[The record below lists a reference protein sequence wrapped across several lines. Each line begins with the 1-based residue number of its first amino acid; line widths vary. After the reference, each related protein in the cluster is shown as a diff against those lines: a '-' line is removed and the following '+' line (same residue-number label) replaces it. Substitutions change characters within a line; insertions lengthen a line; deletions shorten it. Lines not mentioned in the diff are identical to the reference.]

1 MTNKKLKLA
10 AMSVALTACVAAQP
24 MAAHAVEGP
33 DPAEDNAA
41 PQAEP
46 VAESSTPAPVAEE
59 GEKQEKV
66 GEQEEFFPP
75 PVNEEAK
82 SEEQA
87 PAFGPG
93 TKTDDIIIDYKPA
106 EKPEEPGESGK
117 DGETDGSEGSG
128 ETDETE
134 NPDGTY
140 VKGDVIDNSKKDE
153 ATGKDGKI
161 GEATKEET
169 PDSSSSTTVV
179 DPDAEV
185 KKGDPVVGKDE
196 DGNTT
201 ITTPTETTGTET
213 TTTTGTGKADSS
225 TTITDTK
232 KGEEINLDDELGK
245 DVRPDWKTDKD
256 AKLGDYTVDK
266 VEPAKDGNS
275 KTLTLKKTSPTEEKE
290 MAAEDIA
297 KLLDVPEGGV
307 EKKEELD
314 EEGNPK
320 TTYTL
325 KKEEIST
332 DENGNTVTRVTYYK
346 ITGNTVETTTET
358 TLVLKVEKGTV
369 DVNNED
375 LTTEIE
381 LPSIT
386 AKNTDETKTDVIEIS
401 SEKLGEMLQDEYYNN
416 VTGEYV
422 YTENVDGKEYTYK
435 VKKMEDS
442 KPLTNAQLAERLGE
456 GFTGDDNGV
465 YYKGE
470 KLTFDQMEAVRKTLS
485 YTVEVTEVTKTPGQ
499 VEGGQE
505 SIESAKE
512 TAKLE
517 AIKAALTDAARNAG
531 INVETDDFKNQL
543 NTIDPTGK
551 GQLNLSY
558 TDADGNVHTVT
569 LRYNGATVSAPQPGT
584 PDSSKDT
591 ETRKDVT
598 DNVITGTAYVTG
610 SNTWTES
617 GSLNGTYVKPG
628 SGELPSLDGWT
639 IASKDPEK
647 GTTTYK
653 KEDTVTSPD
662 GTSTKITR
670 TCTITESSASLSD
683 TEKEEIAWA
692 ELLNQHPEYKNKD
705 ELKAAGYNINIS
717 SMDFSGIKCVEWTI
731 DELSESTKTDA
742 KDLNDKLVIPG
753 GKNWSIDEKARTI
766 TVDGKTYDKVTK
778 TNDGYT
784 CTVED
789 KNGVK
794 TTYTFTKQAG
804 APLTPE
810 EIQTALAGQ
819 YSVSA
824 DSIRLNA
831 DGKTATFTKGNE
843 TITVDYST
851 LSETLTV
858 RKDVHTSSSVTDI
871 IKDNKDLEKAYDEL
885 WKQIQE
891 IQSKLLPGEE
901 LWIGNLEVTDKTEKT
916 DIIKYFTTAISP
928 ENMSKDELIKA
939 LQEQE
944 RIAKNSTYVANK
956 GSDYE
961 ETKKNYYSGEKT
973 DEFKSFSKAPD
984 GSKIE
989 VYWKLTWWGGYYYYT
1004 DANGQEVRVHSNTVH
1019 YEEQRD
1025 DIGHLDLASGSKL
1038 DLLPDKDDKVDQT
1051 DCVLVSKNLKLEWNY
1066 DAGNLVNGKGNQLV
1080 GLDSKISWD
1089 DEGGE
1094 GNGHYEYDRGT
1105 PNNCP
1110 DKSAYYKLTGT
1121 VAYDPIKEN
1130 GSIKLYQGQRG
1141 DYWTPGISAEDQAI
1155 NAYLKATGSSKTAAS
1170 LTKKERDAIVGTYVV
1185 QIGTTGTNSTGE
1197 SGYQVYLKSSELTAY
1212 GYMTRDANTCIN
1224 STYKRQDGTWGY
1236 VGGYDL
1242 MISKLTQVSE
1252 GKVVG
1257 QTESTIKT
1265 ITAPLSIRSSQ
1276 DFANRLLELNKQ
1288 TTTHKTSESATA
1300 YGENT
1305 SGGFDGAYTQN
1316 KSETVTGSGTGK
1328 GHYTT
1333 FTEVLKKLFTGS
1345 GSKEHDEGKVS
1356 YTYRTTDKVDTTPVS
1371 KETVTTTDAHVDYNY
1386 TSIET
1391 RTVTVNGEETV
1402 IVPPVTPP
1410 VDPDTPDGPVEDETP
1425 DEVMTPETPELP
1437 AVQDAAPDEVVL
1449 PAEPELPAVQDATA
1463 LPQTGVNW
1471 MAALGMAFSGMLLT
1485 IAGAF
1490 ASLKYKEKH

>member
-10 AMSVALTACVAAQP
+10 TMSVALTACVAAQP

-33 DPAEDNAA
+33 DSVEDNAA

-46 VAESSTPAPVAEE
+46 APVEGKTAEGEVE
-59 GEKQEKV
+59 GEEEKQE
-66 GEQEEFFPP
+66 EFVP
-75 PVNEEAK
+75 PVNDEAK
-82 SEEQA
+82 KDDQA

-106 EKPEEPGESGK
+106 EKPDETGKSGE
-117 DGETDGSEGSG
+117 DGETDGSDGSG

-169 PDSSSSTTVV
+169 PEGSSSTTVV

-256 AKLGDYTVDK
+256 AKLGGYTVDK

-358 TLVLKVEKGTV
+358 TLKLKVEKGTETKK
-369 DVNNED
+369 DQD
-375 LTTEIE
+375 LSTEAE
-381 LPSIT
+381 LPDSIT
-386 AKNTDETKTDVIEIS
+386 VKNGKSELKVSKDILEKALDNGGTYTDTDKNITYTVTKKEES
-401 SEKLGEMLQDEYYNN
+401 STKLSNE
-416 VTGEYV
+416 
-422 YTENVDGKEYTYK
+422 
-435 VKKMEDS
+435 
-442 KPLTNAQLAERLGE
+442 QLAKRLGD
-456 GFTGDDNGV
+456 GFTYNAADDSIS
-465 YYKGE
+465 YKGE
-470 KLTFDQMEAVRKTLS
+470 KLTISQNDVYRKLLS
-485 YTVEVTEVTKTPGQ
+485 YDVTVTETIKNEGQ
-499 VEGGQE
+499 VEGGQA
-505 SIESAKE
+505 SIDKANND
-512 TAKLE
+512 AKLE

-569 LRYNGATVSAPQPGT
+569 LRYDGATVSAPQPG
-584 PDSSKDT
+584 SSDPRKDT

-598 DNVITGTAYVTG
+598 DNTVTGTAYVTG

-647 GTTTYK
+647 GATTYK
-653 KEDTVTSPD
+653 KEETVTSPD

-717 SMDFSGIKCVEWTI
+717 SMDFSGIKRVEWTI
-731 DELSESTKTDA
+731 AELSESTKTDA

-753 GKNWSIDEKARTI
+753 GKNWSIDENAGTI
-766 TVDGKTYDKVTK
+766 TVDGNIYRNVTK
-778 TNDGYT
+778 TDDGYT

-858 RKDVHTSSSVTDI
+858 RKDVHISSSVTDI

-901 LWIGNLEVTDKTEKT
+901 LWIGKTKIDSTTKKE
-916 DIIKYFTTAISP
+916 DIIKYFTKAISP

-989 VYWKLTWWGGYYYYT
+989 VYWKSTWLWYGYYYYT
-1004 DANGQEVRVHSNTVH
+1004 DANGQEVRVDNNTVH

-1038 DLLPDKDDKVDQT
+1038 DLLPDKDGKVDQT

-1066 DAGNLVNGKGNQLV
+1066 DAGNLVNGKGNQPV

-1094 GNGHYEYDRGT
+1094 GSGHYEYDRGN

-1130 GSIKLYQGQRG
+1130 GSIKLYQGG
-1141 DYWTPGISAEDQAI
+1141 YDGWHWVSAEDQAI
-1155 NAYLKATGSSKTAAS
+1155 NAYLEATGSSKTAAS

-1185 QIGTTGTNSTGE
+1185 KIGTTDTNSTGE
-1197 SGYQVYLKSSELTAY
+1197 SGYQVYLKTSELTAY

-1224 STYKRQDGTWGY
+1224 STYKRQTNSWDY

-1242 MISKLTQVSE
+1242 MISKLTQVRG

-1276 DFANRLLELNKQ
+1276 DFAKRLLELNKQ
-1288 TTTHKTSESATA
+1288 TTTTHKTGEGATA

-1305 SGGFDGAYTQN
+1305 SGDFDGTYTQD

-1333 FTEVLKKLFTGS
+1333 FTEVLKKIFSGS
-1345 GSKEHDEGKVS
+1345 GSKEHDEGSVS
-1356 YTYRTTDKVDTTPVS
+1356 YTHRTTDKVNTTPVS
-1371 KETVTTTDAHVDYNY
+1371 KETVTTTDAHVGYNY

-1410 VDPDTPDGPVEDETP
+1410 VTPPETPVEDETP
-1425 DEVMTPETPELP
+1425 NEVVTPETPELP
-1437 AVQDAAPDEVVL
+1437 PVQDATPDAPVL
-1449 PAEPELPAVQDATA
+1449 PSDAVLPAVQDA

>member
-33 DPAEDNAA
+33 DSVEDNAA

-46 VAESSTPAPVAEE
+46 APVEGETAEGEVE
-59 GEKQEKV
+59 GEEEKQE
-66 GEQEEFFPP
+66 EFVP

-93 TKTDDIIIDYKPA
+93 TKTDDITIDYKPA

-153 ATGKDGKI
+153 ATGEDGKI

-245 DVRPDWKTDKD
+245 DVRPGWGTDKD
-256 AKLGDYTVDK
+256 DKLGGYTVDK
-266 VEPAKDGNS
+266 VEPAEDGNS
-275 KTLTLKKTSPTEEKE
+275 KELTLKKTSPTEEKE

-307 EKKEELD
+307 EKKTD
-314 EEGNPK
+314 DEGN

-325 KKEEIST
+325 KKEETST
-332 DENGNTVTRVTYYK
+332 DENGNTVTRTTYYE
-346 ITGNTVETTTET
+346 ITGNSVKTRTET

-369 DVNNED
+369 DVDDKD
-375 LTTEIE
+375 LTTKVE

-401 SEKLGEMLQDEYYNN
+401 SEKLGEMLKDEYYNN

-435 VKKMEDS
+435 VKKTENT
-442 KPLTNAQLAERLGE
+442 KPLTNAQLSERLGE
-456 GFTGDDNGV
+456 GFTADDNGV

-470 KLTFDQMEAVRKTLS
+470 KLNLDQMEAVRKTLS

-505 SIESAKE
+505 SIKSAEE

-517 AIKAALTDAARNAG
+517 AIKAALTDAAKKTG
-531 INVETDDFKNQL
+531 INVDSEDFKNQL

-569 LRYNGATVSAPQPGT
+569 LRYDGATVSAPQPGSSD
-584 PDSSKDT
+584 PSKDT

-653 KEDTVTSPD
+653 KEETVTSPD

-683 TEKEEIAWA
+683 AEKEEIAWK
-692 ELLNQHPEYKNKD
+692 ELQNKTGKD
-705 ELKAAGYNINIS
+705 KATLLQEGYSIDIG
-717 SMDFSGIKCVEWTI
+717 SMDFSGIKRVEWTI
-731 DELSESTKTDA
+731 GTLSESTKTDT

-753 GKNWSIDEKARTI
+753 GKNWSIDENAGTI
-766 TVDGKTYDKVTK
+766 TVDGNIYRNVTK
-778 TNDGYT
+778 TDDGYT

-831 DGKTATFTKGNE
+831 DGKTATFTKGDE

-989 VYWKLTWWGGYYYYT
+989 VYWKSTWWGGYYYYT

-1066 DAGNLVNGKGNQLV
+1066 DAGNLVNGKGNQPV

-1094 GNGHYEYDRGT
+1094 GDGHYEYDRGN

-1130 GSIKLYQGQRG
+1130 GSIKLYQGG
-1141 DYWTPGISAEDQAI
+1141 YDGWHWVSAEDQAI

-1170 LTKKERDAIVGTYVV
+1170 LTKKERNAIVGTYVV
-1185 QIGTTGTNSTGE
+1185 KIGTTGTNSTGE
-1197 SGYQVYLKSSELTAY
+1197 SGYQVYLKTSELTAY

-1305 SGGFDGAYTQN
+1305 SGGFNGAYTQD

-1356 YTYRTTDKVDTTPVS
+1356 YTYRTTDKVNTTPVS

-1391 RTVTVNGEETV
+1391 RKVTVSGEETV

-1425 DEVMTPETPELP
+1425 DEVVTPETPELP
-1437 AVQDAAPDEVVL
+1437 PVQDATPDDAAPETPVL
-1449 PAEPELPAVQDATA
+1449 PSDAVLPAVQDA

>member
-33 DPAEDNAA
+33 DSVEDNAA

-46 VAESSTPAPVAEE
+46 APVEGKTAEGEVE
-59 GEKQEKV
+59 GEEEKQE
-66 GEQEEFFPP
+66 EFVP
-75 PVNEEAK
+75 PVNDEAK
-82 SEEQA
+82 KDDQA

-93 TKTDDIIIDYKPA
+93 TETDDIIIDYKPA
-106 EKPEEPGESGK
+106 EKPDEPGKSGE
-117 DGETDGSEGSG
+117 DGEAAGSEGSG

-232 KGEEINLDDELGK
+232 KGEEIDLNKELGE
-245 DVRPDWKTDKD
+245 VRPDWKTDKD
-256 AKLGDYTVDK
+256 ATLGDYTVK
-266 VEPAKDGNS
+266 EVEPSEDGNS

-297 KLLDVPEGGV
+297 KLLDVPEDGV
-307 EKKEELD
+307 EKKTDD
-314 EEGNPK
+314 EGK

-325 KKEEIST
+325 KKEETST
-332 DENGNTVTRVTYYK
+332 DENGNTVTRVTYYE
-346 ITGNTVETTTET
+346 ITGNSVKTRTET
-358 TLVLKVEKGTV
+358 TLKLKVEKGTV
-369 DVNNED
+369 DVDNED
-375 LTTEIE
+375 LTTEIK

-401 SEKLGEMLQDEYYNN
+401 SEKLGEMLKDKYYNN
-416 VTGEYV
+416 DTGEYV
-422 YTENVDGKEYTYK
+422 YTETDANGKEYTYK
-435 VKKMEDS
+435 VKKTEDT
-442 KPLTNAQLAERLGE
+442 KQLTNEQLANRLGE
-456 GFTGDDNGV
+456 GFTSDADGV
-465 YYKGE
+465 YYNGE
-470 KLTFDQMEAVRKTLS
+470 KLTFDQMDAVRKTLS

-569 LRYNGATVSAPQPGT
+569 LRYDGATVSAPQPGSSD
-584 PDSSKDT
+584 PSKDT

-598 DNVITGTAYVTG
+598 DNVITGTAYVNG

-617 GSLNGTYVKPG
+617 GSLNGTYVKPD

-639 IASKDPEK
+639 VDSKDPEK
-647 GTTTYK
+647 GTTIYK

-662 GTSTKITR
+662 GTITKITR
-670 TCTITESSASLSD
+670 TCTITESSAPLSD
-683 TEKEEIAWA
+683 TEKEEIAWKA
-692 ELLNQHPEYKNKD
+692 LQNKTGKD
-705 ELKAAGYNINIS
+705 KATLIQEGYSIDIG
-717 SMDFSGIKCVEWTI
+717 SMDFSGIKRVEWTI
-731 DELSESTKTDA
+731 DELSESTKKDA
-742 KDLNDKLVIPG
+742 KDLHDKLVIPG
-753 GKNWSIDEKARTI
+753 GKNWSIDEKAGTI

-778 TNDGYT
+778 TNAGYT

-810 EIQTALAGQ
+810 EIQTALAVQ

-831 DGKTATFTKGNE
+831 DGKTATFTKGDE

-858 RKDVHTSSSVTDI
+858 RKDVHTSSSVTNI
-871 IKDNKDLEKAYDEL
+871 IKDNKDLEEAYDAL

-891 IQSKLLPGEE
+891 IQSKLQPGEE
-901 LWIGNLEVTDKTEKT
+901 LWIGKTKIDSTTQKE
-916 DIIKYFTTAISP
+916 DIIKYFTKAISP

-944 RIAKNSTYVANK
+944 RIAKSSTYVANK

-973 DEFKSFSKAPD
+973 DEFKHFSKAPD

-989 VYWKLTWWGGYYYYT
+989 VYWKSTWLWYGYYYYT
-1004 DANGQEVRVHSNTVH
+1004 DANGQEVRVDNNTVH
-1019 YEEQRD
+1019 SEEQRD

-1038 DLLPDKDDKVDQT
+1038 DLLPNEDGKVDQT
-1051 DCVLVSKNLKLEWNY
+1051 DCVLVSKGLKLEWNY
-1066 DAGNLVNGKGNQLV
+1066 DAGNLVNGKGNQPV

-1089 DEGGE
+1089 DEGGK
-1094 GNGHYEYDRGT
+1094 GDGHYEYDRGNS
-1105 PNNCP
+1105 NNCP

-1141 DYWTPGISAEDQAI
+1141 DYWTPGISAEDEAI
-1155 NAYLKATGSSKTAAS
+1155 NAYLKATGSNKTAAS

-1242 MISKLTQVSE
+1242 MISELTQVSE

-1276 DFANRLLELNKQ
+1276 DFAKRLLELNKQ
-1288 TTTHKTSESATA
+1288 TTTTHKTGEGATA

-1305 SGGFDGAYTQN
+1305 SGDFDGTYTQK
-1316 KSETVTGSGTGK
+1316 KSETVEGSGTGK

-1333 FTEVLKKLFTGS
+1333 FTEVLKKIFSGS
-1345 GSKEHDEGKVS
+1345 GSKEHDEGSVS
-1356 YTYRTTDKVDTTPVS
+1356 YTHRTTDKVNTTPVS
-1371 KETVTTTDAHVDYNY
+1371 KETVTTTDAHVGYNY

-1410 VDPDTPDGPVEDETP
+1410 VTPPETPVEDETP
-1425 DEVMTPETPELP
+1425 NEVVTPETPELP
-1437 AVQDAAPDEVVL
+1437 PVQDATPDAPVL
-1449 PAEPELPAVQDATA
+1449 PSDAVLPAVQDA

>member
-1 MTNKKLKLA
+1 M
-10 AMSVALTACVAAQP
+10 
-24 MAAHAVEGP
+24 
-33 DPAEDNAA
+33 
-41 PQAEP
+41 
-46 VAESSTPAPVAEE
+46 
-59 GEKQEKV
+59 
-66 GEQEEFFPP
+66 
-75 PVNEEAK
+75 NEEAK

-93 TKTDDIIIDYKPA
+93 IKTDDITIDYKPA
-106 EKPEEPGESGK
+106 AKPEEPGE
-117 DGETDGSEGSG
+117 
-128 ETDETE
+128 TDEPET
-134 NPDGTY
+134 PGDTHL
-140 VKGDVIDNSKKDE
+140 KGDVIDNSKKDE
-153 ATGKDGKI
+153 ATGEDGKI

-201 ITTPTETTGTET
+201 ITTPTETTGTQT

-266 VEPAKDGNS
+266 VENSKDGNS
-275 KTLTLKKTSPTEEKE
+275 KELTLKKTSPTEEKE

-297 KLLDVPEGGV
+297 KLLDVPEDGL
-307 EKKEELD
+307 EKKTD
-314 EEGNPK
+314 DEGN

-325 KKEEIST
+325 KKEETST
-332 DENGNTVTRVTYYK
+332 DENGNTVTRTTYYE
-346 ITGNTVETTTET
+346 ITGNTVKTTTET
-358 TLVLKVEKGTV
+358 TLKLKVEKGTETKK
-369 DVNNED
+369 DQD
-375 LTTEIE
+375 LSTEAE
-381 LPSIT
+381 LPDSIT
-386 AKNTDETKTDVIEIS
+386 VKNGKSELKVSKDILEKALDNGGTYTDTDKNITYTVTKKEES
-401 SEKLGEMLQDEYYNN
+401 STKLSNE
-416 VTGEYV
+416 
-422 YTENVDGKEYTYK
+422 
-435 VKKMEDS
+435 
-442 KPLTNAQLAERLGE
+442 QLAKRLGD
-456 GFTGDDNGV
+456 GFTSNAADDSIS
-465 YYKGE
+465 YKGE
-470 KLTFDQMEAVRKTLS
+470 KLTISQNDVYRKLLS
-485 YTVEVTEVTKTPGQ
+485 YDVTVTETIKNEGQ
-499 VEGGQE
+499 VEGGQA
-505 SIESAKE
+505 SIDKANND
-512 TAKLE
+512 AKLE
-517 AIKAALTDAARNAG
+517 AIKAALTDAAKKTG
-531 INVETDDFKNQL
+531 INVDSEDFKNQL

-569 LRYNGATVSAPQPGT
+569 LRYDGATVSAPQPGSSD
-584 PDSSKDT
+584 PSKDT
-591 ETRKDVT
+591 ETREDIKDYTV
-598 DNVITGTAYVTG
+598 TGTAYVTG

-628 SGELPSLDGWT
+628 SGELPSLEGWT
-639 IASKDPEK
+639 FDGIDTEK

-653 KEDTVTSPD
+653 KEETVTSPD

-683 TEKEEIAWA
+683 AEKEEIAWK
-692 ELLNQHPEYKNKD
+692 ELQNKTGKD
-705 ELKAAGYNINIS
+705 KATLLQEGYSIDIG
-717 SMDFSGIKCVEWTI
+717 SMDFSGIKRVEWTI
-731 DELSESTKTDA
+731 DTLSESTKTDT

-753 GKNWSIDEKARTI
+753 GKNWSIDENAGTI
-766 TVDGKTYDKVTK
+766 TVDGNIYRNVTK
-778 TNDGYT
+778 TDDGYT

-794 TTYTFTKQAG
+794 TTYTFTKKAG

-831 DGKTATFTKGNE
+831 DGKTATFTKGDE

-858 RKDVHTSSSVTDI
+858 RKDVHTSSSVTGI
-871 IKDNKDLEKAYDEL
+871 IKDDKDLEKAYDEL

-891 IQSKLLPGEE
+891 IQSKLQPGEE
-901 LWIGNLEVTDKTEKT
+901 LRIGETKIDSTTKKE
-916 DIIKYFTTAISP
+916 DIIKYFTKAISP
-928 ENMSKDELIKA
+928 DNMSKDELIKA

-973 DEFKSFSKAPD
+973 GEFKYFSKAPD

-989 VYWKLTWWGGYYYYT
+989 VYWKSTWGWNGYYYYT
-1004 DANGQEVRVHSNTVH
+1004 DANGHEVRVDSNTVH
-1019 YEEQRD
+1019 SEEQRD

-1038 DLLPDKDDKVDQT
+1038 DLLPDKDGKVDQT

-1066 DAGNLVNGKGNQLV
+1066 DAGNLVNGKDNQTV

-1094 GNGHYEYDRGT
+1094 GSGHYEYDRGNR
-1105 PNNCP
+1105 NNNP

-1130 GSIKLYQGQRG
+1130 GSIKLYQGG
-1141 DYWTPGISAEDQAI
+1141 YDGWHWVSAEDQAI

-1170 LTKKERDAIVGTYVV
+1170 LTKKERNAIVGTYVV
-1185 QIGTTGTNSTGE
+1185 KIGTTDTNSTGE
-1197 SGYQVYLKSSELTAY
+1197 SGYQVYLKTSELTAY

-1224 STYKRQDGTWGY
+1224 STYKRQTNSWDY

-1242 MISKLTQVSE
+1242 MISKLTQVRE

-1276 DFANRLLELNKQ
+1276 DFAKRLLELNKQ
-1288 TTTHKTSESATA
+1288 TTTTHKTGEGATA

-1305 SGGFDGAYTQN
+1305 SGGFDGTYTQK
-1316 KSETVTGSGTGK
+1316 KSETVEGSGTGK

-1333 FTEVLKKLFTGS
+1333 FTEVLKKIFSGS
-1345 GSKEHDEGKVS
+1345 GSKEHDEGSVS
-1356 YTYRTTDKVDTTPVS
+1356 YTHRTTDKVNTTPVS

-1391 RTVTVNGEETV
+1391 RKVTVSGEETV
-1402 IVPPVTPP
+1402 IVPP

-1425 DEVMTPETPELP
+1425 DEVVTPETPELP
-1437 AVQDAAPDEVVL
+1437 PVQDATPDAPVL
-1449 PAEPELPAVQDATA
+1449 PSDAVLPAVQDATA

-1471 MAALGMAFSGMLLT
+1471 MAALGMAFSGMLLMVV
-1485 IAGAF
+1485 GAF
-1490 ASLKYKEKH
+1490 TSLKYKEKH

>member
-1 MTNKKLKLA
+1 M
-10 AMSVALTACVAAQP
+10 
-24 MAAHAVEGP
+24 
-33 DPAEDNAA
+33 
-41 PQAEP
+41 
-46 VAESSTPAPVAEE
+46 
-59 GEKQEKV
+59 
-66 GEQEEFFPP
+66 
-75 PVNEEAK
+75 NEEAK

-201 ITTPTETTGTET
+201 ITTPTETTGTQT

-256 AKLGDYTVDK
+256 AKLGGYTVDK

-275 KTLTLKKTSPTEEKE
+275 KTLTLKKTSEPETKE
-290 MAAEDIA
+290 MSAEDVA

-307 EKKEELD
+307 EKKTD
-314 EEGNPK
+314 DEGN

-325 KKEEIST
+325 KKEETST
-332 DENGNTVTRVTYYK
+332 DENGNTVTRTTYYE
-346 ITGNTVETTTET
+346 ITGNSVKTRTET

-369 DVNNED
+369 DVDDKD
-375 LTTEIE
+375 LTTKVE

-401 SEKLGEMLQDEYYNN
+401 SEKLGEMLKDEYYNN
-416 VTGEYV
+416 DTGEYV
-422 YTENVDGKEYTYK
+422 YTETDANGKEYTYK
-435 VKKMEDS
+435 VKKTEDT
-442 KPLTNAQLAERLGE
+442 KQLTNKQLADRLGE
-456 GFTGDDNGV
+456 GFTADDNGV

-470 KLTFDQMEAVRKTLS
+470 KLNLDQMEAVRKTLS
-485 YTVEVTEVTKTPGQ
+485 YTVAVTEVTKNEGQ

-505 SIESAKE
+505 SIKSAEE

-569 LRYNGATVSAPQPGT
+569 LRYDGATVSAPQPGSSD
-584 PDSSKDT
+584 PSKDT

-639 IASKDPEK
+639 FDGIDTEK

-653 KEDTVTSPD
+653 KEETVTSPD

-683 TEKEEIAWA
+683 AEKADIAWA
-692 ELLNQHPEYKNKD
+692 ELLKQHPEYKNED
-705 ELKAAGYNINIS
+705 ELKAAGYNIDIG
-717 SMDFSGIKCVEWTI
+717 SMDFSGIKRVEWTI
-731 DELSESTKTDA
+731 GTLSESTKTDT

-753 GKNWSIDEKARTI
+753 GKNWSIDENAGTI
-766 TVDGKTYDKVTK
+766 TVDGNIYRNVTK
-778 TNDGYT
+778 TDDGYT

-901 LWIGNLEVTDKTEKT
+901 LWIGKTKIDSTTKKE
-916 DIIKYFTTAISP
+916 DIIKYFTKAISP

-989 VYWKLTWWGGYYYYT
+989 VYWKSTWLWYGYYYYT
-1004 DANGQEVRVHSNTVH
+1004 DANGQEVRVDNNTVH

-1038 DLLPDKDDKVDQT
+1038 DLLPDEDGKVDQT

-1066 DAGNLVNGKGNQLV
+1066 DAGNLVNGKGNQPV

-1094 GNGHYEYDRGT
+1094 GSGHYEYDRGN

-1141 DYWTPGISAEDQAI
+1141 DYWTPGISAEDEAI
-1155 NAYLKATGSSKTAAS
+1155 NAYLKATGSNKTAAS

-1242 MISKLTQVSE
+1242 MISKLTQVRE

-1276 DFANRLLELNKQ
+1276 DFAKRLLELNKQ
-1288 TTTHKTSESATA
+1288 TTTTHKTGEGATA

-1305 SGGFDGAYTQN
+1305 SGDFDGTYTQK
-1316 KSETVTGSGTGK
+1316 KSETVEGSGTGK

-1333 FTEVLKKLFTGS
+1333 FTEVLKKIFSGS
-1345 GSKEHDEGKVS
+1345 GSKEHDEGSVS
-1356 YTYRTTDKVDTTPVS
+1356 YTHRTTDKVNTTPVS
-1371 KETVTTTDAHVDYNY
+1371 KETVTTTDAHVGYNY

-1410 VDPDTPDGPVEDETP
+1410 ETPVEDETP
-1425 DEVMTPETPELP
+1425 NEVVTPETPELP
-1437 AVQDAAPDEVVL
+1437 PVQDATPDAPVL
-1449 PAEPELPAVQDATA
+1449 PSDAVLPAVQDA

>member
-1 MTNKKLKLA
+1 MT
-10 AMSVALTACVAAQP
+10 SP
-24 MAAHAVEGP
+24 
-33 DPAEDNAA
+33 
-41 PQAEP
+41 
-46 VAESSTPAPVAEE
+46 
-59 GEKQEKV
+59 
-66 GEQEEFFPP
+66 
-75 PVNEEAK
+75 
-82 SEEQA
+82 
-87 PAFGPG
+87 
-93 TKTDDIIIDYKPA
+93 IDYKPA
-106 EKPEEPGESGK
+106 EKPEAP
-117 DGETDGSEGSG
+117 G

-185 KKGDPVVGKDE
+185 KKGESVVGKDE

-201 ITTPTETTGTET
+201 ITTPTETTGTQT
-213 TTTTGTGKADSS
+213 TTTTGTGKADSE
-225 TTITDTK
+225 TTITDTE
-232 KGEEINLDDELGK
+232 KGDKIDLNKELKNK
-245 DVRPDWKTDKD
+245 DGEVDKPTWETKTDD
-256 AKLGDYTVDK
+256 KLGDYTVK
-266 VEPAKDGNS
+266 EVEDTKGDPNS
-275 KTLTLKKTSPTEEKE
+275 KTLTLKKTSEPETKK
-290 MAAEDIA
+290 MSAEDVA

-307 EKKEELD
+307 EKKTD
-314 EEGNPK
+314 DEGN

-325 KKEEIST
+325 KKEETST

-358 TLVLKVEKGTV
+358 TLKLKVEKGTETKK
-369 DVNNED
+369 DQD
-375 LTTEIE
+375 LSTEAE
-381 LPSIT
+381 LPDSIT
-386 AKNTDETKTDVIEIS
+386 VKNGKSELKVSKDILEKALDNGGTYTDTDKNITYTVTKKEES
-401 SEKLGEMLQDEYYNN
+401 STKLSNE
-416 VTGEYV
+416 
-422 YTENVDGKEYTYK
+422 
-435 VKKMEDS
+435 
-442 KPLTNAQLAERLGE
+442 QLAKRLGD
-456 GFTGDDNGV
+456 GFTYNAADDSIS
-465 YYKGE
+465 YKGE
-470 KLTFDQMEAVRKTLS
+470 KLTISQNDVYRKLLS
-485 YTVEVTEVTKTPGQ
+485 YDVTVTETIKNEGQ
-499 VEGGQE
+499 VEGGQA
-505 SIESAKE
+505 SIDKANND
-512 TAKLE
+512 AKLE
-517 AIKAALTDAARNAG
+517 AIKAALTDAAKKTG
-531 INVETDDFKNQL
+531 INVDSEDFKNQL

-569 LRYNGATVSAPQPGT
+569 LCYDGATVSAPEP
-584 PDSSKDT
+584 SSSDPSKNT
-591 ETRKDVT
+591 ETREDIKDYTV
-598 DNVITGTAYVTG
+598 TGTAYVTG

-653 KEDTVTSPD
+653 KEETVTSPD

-683 TEKEEIAWA
+683 AEKADIAWA
-692 ELLNQHPEYKNKD
+692 ELLKQHPEYKNED
-705 ELKAAGYNINIS
+705 ELKAAGYNIDIG
-717 SMDFSGIKCVEWTI
+717 SMDFSGIKRVEWTI
-731 DELSESTKTDA
+731 GTLSESTKTDT

-819 YSVSA
+819 YSVPA

-871 IKDNKDLEKAYDEL
+871 IKDDKDLEKAYDEL

-891 IQSKLLPGEE
+891 IQSKLQPGEE

-944 RIAKNSTYVANK
+944 RIAKNSTYVANA
-956 GSDYE
+956 GSKYE
-961 ETKKNYYSGEKT
+961 ETKKNYYSGET
-973 DEFKSFSKAPD
+973 ESKYYYQPWG

-989 VYWKLTWWGGYYYYT
+989 VTPAGQPGWYYYT
-1004 DANGQEVRVHSNTVH
+1004 NDKGEKEYVPWWDVERQDTRN
-1019 YEEQRD
+1019 

-1038 DLLPDKDDKVDQT
+1038 DLLPDKDGKVDQT
-1051 DCVLVSKNLKLEWNY
+1051 DCVLVSKDLKLEWNY
-1066 DAGNLVNGKGNQLV
+1066 DAGNLVNGKGNQTV

-1089 DEGGE
+1089 DEGGK
-1094 GNGHYEYDRGT
+1094 GNGHYEYDRGD
-1105 PNNCP
+1105 PNNNP

-1121 VAYDPIKEN
+1121 VAYDPIKDKD

-1155 NAYLKATGSSKTAAS
+1155 NAYLEATGSNKTAKDLS
-1170 LTKKERDAIVGTYVV
+1170 PKERNAIVGTYVV
-1185 QIGTTGTNSTGE
+1185 KIGTTDTNSTGE
-1197 SGYQVYLKSSELTAY
+1197 SGYQVYLKTSELTAY

-1305 SGGFDGAYTQN
+1305 SGGFNGAYTQD

-1356 YTYRTTDKVDTTPVS
+1356 YTYRTTDKVNTTPVS

-1391 RTVTVNGEETV
+1391 RKVTVSGEETV

-1425 DEVMTPETPELP
+1425 DEVVTPETPELP
-1437 AVQDAAPDEVVL
+1437 PVQDATPDDAAPETPVL
-1449 PAEPELPAVQDATA
+1449 PSDAVLPAVQDA

>member
-33 DPAEDNAA
+33 DSVEDNAA

-46 VAESSTPAPVAEE
+46 APVEGKTAEGEAE
-59 GEKQEKV
+59 GEEEKQE
-66 GEQEEFFPP
+66 EFVPP
-75 PVNEEAK
+75 ENDEAK
-82 SEEQA
+82 KDDQA

-106 EKPEEPGESGK
+106 EKPDE
-117 DGETDGSEGSG
+117 SG

-153 ATGKDGKI
+153 ATGEDGKI
-161 GEATKEET
+161 GKATKEET

-201 ITTPTETTGTET
+201 ITTPTETTGTQT
-213 TTTTGTGKADSS
+213 TTTTGTGEAKSE

-256 AKLGDYTVDK
+256 AKLGGYTVDK

-275 KTLTLKKTSPTEEKE
+275 KTLTLKKTSEPETKE
-290 MAAEDIA
+290 MSAEDVA
-297 KLLDVPEGGV
+297 KLLDVPEDGV
-307 EKKEELD
+307 EKKTDD
-314 EEGNPK
+314 EGK
-320 TTYTL
+320 TTYIL
-325 KKEEIST
+325 KKEETST

-435 VKKMEDS
+435 VKKTEDS
-442 KPLTNAQLAERLGE
+442 KPLTNAQLADRLGE

-470 KLTFDQMEAVRKTLS
+470 KLTFDQKEAVRKTLS

-505 SIESAKE
+505 SIKSAEE

-517 AIKAALTDAARNAG
+517 AIKAALTDAAKKTG
-531 INVETDDFKNQL
+531 IDVDSENFKNQL

-569 LRYNGATVSAPQPGT
+569 LRYDGATVSAPQPG
-584 PDSSKDT
+584 SSDPIKDT

-628 SGELPSLDGWT
+628 SGKLPSLDGWT
-639 IASKDPEK
+639 VDINDPEK
-647 GTTTYK
+647 GTTIYK
-653 KEDTVTSPD
+653 KEDTVTLPD

-717 SMDFSGIKCVEWTI
+717 SMDFSGIKRVEWTI

-753 GKNWSIDEKARTI
+753 GKNWSIDEKAGTI

-819 YSVSA
+819 YSVPA

-831 DGKTATFTKGNE
+831 DGKTATFTKGDE

-944 RIAKNSTYVANK
+944 RIAKSSTYVANK

-989 VYWKLTWWGGYYYYT
+989 VYWKWTRWGGYYYYT

-1038 DLLPDKDDKVDQT
+1038 DLLPDKDGNVDQT

-1066 DAGNLVNGKGNQLV
+1066 DAGNLVNGKGNQPV

-1094 GNGHYEYDRGT
+1094 GDGHYEYDRGN

-1130 GSIKLYQGQRG
+1130 GNIKLYQGG
-1141 DYWTPGISAEDQAI
+1141 FDDYWYWVSAEDQAI
-1155 NAYLKATGSSKTAAS
+1155 NAYLKATGSNKTAAS

-1185 QIGTTGTNSTGE
+1185 KIGTTGTNSTGE
-1197 SGYQVYLKSSELTAY
+1197 SGYQVYLKTSELTAY

-1224 STYKRQDGTWGY
+1224 STYKRQTNSWDY

-1288 TTTHKTSESATA
+1288 TTTHKTSERATA

-1305 SGGFDGAYTQN
+1305 SGGFNGAYTQD

-1356 YTYRTTDKVDTTPVS
+1356 YTHRTTDYVDTEAVAKTA
-1371 KETVTTTDAHVDYNY
+1371 TTTTDAHVDYNY

-1410 VDPDTPDGPVEDETP
+1410 ETPVEDETP
-1425 DEVMTPETPELP
+1425 DEVVTPETPELP
-1437 AVQDAAPDEVVL
+1437 PVQDATPDDDAPETPVL
-1449 PAEPELPAVQDATA
+1449 PSDAVLPAVQDA

>member
-1 MTNKKLKLA
+1 MLWK
-10 AMSVALTACVAAQP
+10 
-24 MAAHAVEGP
+24 
-33 DPAEDNAA
+33 A
-41 PQAEP
+41 PTLP
-46 VAESSTPAPVAEE
+46 RITLPRRPNPPLW
-59 GEKQEKV
+59 KV
-66 GEQEEFFPP
+66 RPQKARSRAKRASRRSLPP

-106 EKPEEPGESGK
+106 EKPEEPGKSGE
-117 DGETDGSEGSG
+117 DGEADGSEGSG

-256 AKLGDYTVDK
+256 AKLGGYTVDK
-266 VEPAKDGNS
+266 VEPAEDGNS
-275 KTLTLKKTSPTEEKE
+275 KELTLKKTSPTEEKE

-307 EKKEELD
+307 EKKTD
-314 EEGNPK
+314 DEGN

-325 KKEEIST
+325 KKEETST
-332 DENGNTVTRVTYYK
+332 DENGNTVTRVTYYE
-346 ITGNTVETTTET
+346 ITGNSVKTTTET
-358 TLVLKVEKGTV
+358 TLKLKVEKGTETKK
-369 DVNNED
+369 DQD
-375 LTTEIE
+375 LSTEAE
-381 LPSIT
+381 LPDSIT
-386 AKNTDETKTDVIEIS
+386 VKNGKSELKVSKDILEKALDNGGTYTDTDKNITYTVTKKEES
-401 SEKLGEMLQDEYYNN
+401 STKLSNE
-416 VTGEYV
+416 
-422 YTENVDGKEYTYK
+422 
-435 VKKMEDS
+435 
-442 KPLTNAQLAERLGE
+442 QLAKRLGD
-456 GFTGDDNGV
+456 GFTYNAADDSIS
-465 YYKGE
+465 YKGE
-470 KLTFDQMEAVRKTLS
+470 KLTISQNDVYRKLLS
-485 YTVEVTEVTKTPGQ
+485 YDVTVTETIKNEGQ
-499 VEGGQE
+499 VEGGQA
-505 SIESAKE
+505 SIDKANND
-512 TAKLE
+512 AKLE
-517 AIKAALTDAARNAG
+517 AIKAALTDAAKKTG
-531 INVETDDFKNQL
+531 INVDSEDFKNQL

-569 LRYNGATVSAPQPGT
+569 LCYDGATVSAPEPG
-584 PDSSKDT
+584 SSDPSKNT
-591 ETRKDVT
+591 ETREDIKDYTV
-598 DNVITGTAYVTG
+598 TGTAYVTG

-628 SGELPSLDGWT
+628 SGELPSLEGWT
-639 IASKDPEK
+639 FDGIDTEK

-653 KEDTVTSPD
+653 KEETVTSPD

-683 TEKEEIAWA
+683 AEKEEIAWK
-692 ELLNQHPEYKNKD
+692 ELQNKTGKD
-705 ELKAAGYNINIS
+705 KATLLQEGYSIDIG
-717 SMDFSGIKCVEWTI
+717 SMDFSGIKRVEWTI
-731 DELSESTKTDA
+731 DTLSESTKTDT

-753 GKNWSIDEKARTI
+753 GKNWSIDENAGTI
-766 TVDGKTYDKVTK
+766 TVDGNIYRNVTK
-778 TNDGYT
+778 TDDGYT

-831 DGKTATFTKGNE
+831 DGKTATFTKGDE

-858 RKDVHTSSSVTDI
+858 RKDVHTSSSVTGI
-871 IKDNKDLEKAYDEL
+871 IKDDKDLEKAYDEL

-891 IQSKLLPGEE
+891 IQSKLQPGEE
-901 LWIGNLEVTDKTEKT
+901 LRIGETKIDSTTKKE
-916 DIIKYFTTAISP
+916 DIIKYFTKAISP
-928 ENMSKDELIKA
+928 DDMSKDELIKA

-944 RIAKNSTYVANK
+944 RIAKSSTYVANK

-973 DEFKSFSKAPD
+973 DEFKYFSKAPD
-984 GSKIE
+984 DSKIE
-989 VYWKLTWWGGYYYYT
+989 VYWKWTWWGGYYYYT

-1019 YEEQRD
+1019 SEEQRD

-1038 DLLPDKDDKVDQT
+1038 DLLPDEDGKVNQT

-1066 DAGNLVNGKGNQLV
+1066 DAGKLVNGKDNQTV

-1094 GNGHYEYDRGT
+1094 GSGHYEYDRGNR
-1105 PNNCP
+1105 NNNP

-1121 VAYDPIKEN
+1121 VAYDPIKDKD
-1130 GSIKLYQGQRG
+1130 GSIKLYQGQWG
-1141 DYWTPGISAEDQAI
+1141 DYWNPGISAEDEAI
-1155 NAYLKATGSSKTAAS
+1155 NAYLKATGSSKTYRD
-1170 LTKKERDAIVGTYVV
+1170 LTTKERNAIVGTYVV
-1185 QIGTTGTNSTGE
+1185 KIGTTGTNSTGE

-1212 GYMTRDANTCIN
+1212 GYMSRDANTCIN

-1252 GKVVG
+1252 GKVIG

-1276 DFANRLLELNKQ
+1276 DFAKRLLELNKQ
-1288 TTTHKTSESATA
+1288 TTTTHKTGEGATA

-1305 SGGFDGAYTQN
+1305 SGDFDGTYTQK
-1316 KSETVTGSGTGK
+1316 KSETVEGSGTGK

-1333 FTEVLKKLFTGS
+1333 FTEVLKKIFSGS
-1345 GSKEHDEGKVS
+1345 GSKEHDEGSVS
-1356 YTYRTTDKVDTTPVS
+1356 YTHRTTDKVNTTPVS
-1371 KETVTTTDAHVDYNY
+1371 KETVTTTDAHVGYNY

-1391 RTVTVNGEETV
+1391 RKVTVNGEETV

-1425 DEVMTPETPELP
+1425 DEVVTPETPELP
-1437 AVQDAAPDEVVL
+1437 PVQDATPDAPVL
-1449 PAEPELPAVQDATA
+1449 PSDAVLPAVQDA

>member
-33 DPAEDNAA
+33 DSVEDNAV

-46 VAESSTPAPVAEE
+46 VAESPTPAPVAEE
-59 GEKQEKV
+59 GEKQEEV
-66 GEQEEFFPP
+66 GEQEEFVP
-75 PVNEEAK
+75 PVNDEAK
-82 SEEQA
+82 KDDQA

-93 TKTDDIIIDYKPA
+93 TKTDDITIDYKPA
-106 EKPEEPGESGK
+106 EKPEEP
-117 DGETDGSEGSG
+117 G

-140 VKGDVIDNSKKDE
+140 VKGDVIDSSKKDE

-245 DVRPDWKTDKD
+245 DVRPDWSTDEK
-256 AKLGDYTVDK
+256 AKLGDYTVK
-266 VEPAKDGNS
+266 EVEPSEDGNS
-275 KTLTLKKTSPTEEKE
+275 KTLTLTKTDDSAPEKE
-290 MAAEDIA
+290 MSAEDIA
-297 KLLDVPEGGV
+297 KLLDVPEDGV
-307 EKKEELD
+307 EKKTD
-314 EEGNPK
+314 DEGN
-320 TTYTL
+320 TTYIL
-325 KKEEIST
+325 KKEETST
-332 DENGNTVTRVTYYK
+332 DENGNTVTRTTYYE
-346 ITGNTVETTTET
+346 ITGNSVKTRTET

-435 VKKMEDS
+435 VKKTEDS
-442 KPLTNAQLAERLGE
+442 KPLTNAQLADRLGE

-485 YTVEVTEVTKTPGQ
+485 YTVEVTEITKTPGQ

-505 SIESAKE
+505 SIKSAEE

-617 GSLNGTYVKPG
+617 GSLNGTYVKPD

-683 TEKEEIAWA
+683 TEKEEIAWN
-692 ELLNQHPEYKNKD
+692 ELQNKTGKD
-705 ELKAAGYNINIS
+705 KATLIQEGYSIDIG
-717 SMDFSGIKCVEWTI
+717 SMDFSGIKRVEWTI

-753 GKNWSIDEKARTI
+753 GKNWSIDEKAGTI

-831 DGKTATFTKGNE
+831 DGKTATFTKGDE

-989 VYWKLTWWGGYYYYT
+989 VYWKSTWWGGYYYYT

-1066 DAGNLVNGKGNQLV
+1066 DAGNLVNGKGNQPV

-1094 GNGHYEYDRGT
+1094 GDGHYEYDRGN

-1130 GSIKLYQGQRG
+1130 GNIKLYQGG
-1141 DYWTPGISAEDQAI
+1141 YDGWHWVSAEDQAI

-1170 LTKKERDAIVGTYVV
+1170 LTKKERNAIVGTYVV
-1185 QIGTTGTNSTGE
+1185 KIGTTGTNSTGE
-1197 SGYQVYLKSSELTAY
+1197 SGYQVYLKTSELTAY

-1276 DFANRLLELNKQ
+1276 DFANRLLELNQQ

-1305 SGGFDGAYTQN
+1305 SGGFNGAYTQD

-1356 YTYRTTDKVDTTPVS
+1356 YTYRTTDKVNTTPVS

-1391 RTVTVNGEETV
+1391 RKVTVSGEETV

-1425 DEVMTPETPELP
+1425 DEVVTPETPELP
-1437 AVQDAAPDEVVL
+1437 PVQDATPDDAAPETPVL
-1449 PAEPELPAVQDATA
+1449 PSDAVLPAVQDA

>member
-33 DPAEDNAA
+33 DSVEDNAA

-46 VAESSTPAPVAEE
+46 APVEGKTAE
-59 GEKQEKV
+59 GEVEGEEKK
-66 GEQEEFFPP
+66 QEEFVP
-75 PVNEEAK
+75 PVNDEAK
-82 SEEQA
+82 KDDQA

-106 EKPEEPGESGK
+106 EKPDE
-117 DGETDGSEGSG
+117 SG

-153 ATGKDGKI
+153 ATGEDGKI

-185 KKGDPVVGKDE
+185 KKGESVVGKDE

-201 ITTPTETTGTET
+201 ITTPTETTGTQT
-213 TTTTGTGKADSS
+213 TTTTGTGEAKSE

-256 AKLGDYTVDK
+256 AKLGGYTVDK

-275 KTLTLKKTSPTEEKE
+275 KTLTLKKTSEPETKE
-290 MAAEDIA
+290 MSAEDVA

-307 EKKEELD
+307 EKKTDD
-314 EEGNPK
+314 EGK

-325 KKEEIST
+325 KKEETST

-346 ITGNTVETTTET
+346 ITGNKVETRTET
-358 TLVLKVEKGTV
+358 TLKLKVEKGTV

-435 VKKMEDS
+435 VKKTEDS

-505 SIESAKE
+505 SIESAE
-512 TAKLE
+512 EAAKLE

-639 IASKDPEK
+639 VDSKDPEK
-647 GTTTYK
+647 GTTIYK
-653 KEDTVTSPD
+653 KEDTVTLPD
-662 GTSTKITR
+662 GTITKITR

-683 TEKEEIAWA
+683 TEKEEIAWN
-692 ELLNQHPEYKNKD
+692 ELQNKTGKD
-705 ELKAAGYNINIS
+705 KATLIQEGYSIDIG
-717 SMDFSGIKCVEWTI
+717 SMDFSGIKRVEWTI

-871 IKDNKDLEKAYDEL
+871 IKDNKDLEKAYDAL
-885 WKQIQE
+885 WEQIQE
-891 IQSKLLPGEE
+891 IQSKLQPGEE

-944 RIAKNSTYVANK
+944 RIAKSSTYVANK

-989 VYWKLTWWGGYYYYT
+989 VYWKWTLWGGYYYYT

-1038 DLLPDKDDKVDQT
+1038 DLLPDKDGNVDQT

-1066 DAGNLVNGKGNQLV
+1066 DAGNLVNGKDNQPV

-1094 GNGHYEYDRGT
+1094 GDGHYEYDRGT

-1130 GSIKLYQGQRG
+1130 GSIKLYQGG
-1141 DYWTPGISAEDQAI
+1141 YDDWHWVSAEDQAI

-1170 LTKKERDAIVGTYVV
+1170 LTKKERNAIVGTYVV
-1185 QIGTTGTNSTGE
+1185 KIGTTDTNSTGE
-1197 SGYQVYLKSSELTAY
+1197 SGYQVYLKTSELTAY

-1288 TTTHKTSESATA
+1288 TTTHKTSERATA

-1305 SGGFDGAYTQN
+1305 SGGFDGAYTQD

-1333 FTEVLKKLFTGS
+1333 FTEVLKKLFSGKGETSYDTGS
-1345 GSKEHDEGKVS
+1345 VS
-1356 YTYRTTDKVDTTPVS
+1356 YSYRTTDKVNTTPVS

-1425 DEVMTPETPELP
+1425 DEVVTPETPELP

-1463 LPQTGVNW
+1463 LPQTGVNL
-1471 MAALGMAFSGMLLT
+1471 MAALGMAFSGMLLMVV
-1485 IAGAF
+1485 GAF
-1490 ASLKYKEKH
+1490 TSLKYKEKH

>member
-33 DPAEDNAA
+33 DSVEDNAA

-46 VAESSTPAPVAEE
+46 VVESSTPAPVAEE
-59 GEKQEKV
+59 GEKQEEA
-66 GEQEEFFPP
+66 GEQEEFTPP
-75 PVNEEAK
+75 RMNEEAK
-82 SEEQA
+82 KDDQA

-93 TKTDDIIIDYKPA
+93 TKTDDITIDYKPA
-106 EKPEEPGESGK
+106 EKPEEPGE
-117 DGETDGSEGSG
+117 
-128 ETDETE
+128 TDEPET
-134 NPDGTY
+134 PGDTHL
-140 VKGDVIDNSKKDE
+140 KGDVIDNSKKDE
-153 ATGKDGKI
+153 ATGEDGKI

-201 ITTPTETTGTET
+201 ITTPTETTGTQT

-256 AKLGDYTVDK
+256 DKLGGYTVDK
-266 VEPAKDGNS
+266 VEPAEDGNS
-275 KTLTLKKTSPTEEKE
+275 KELTLKKTSEPETKE
-290 MAAEDIA
+290 MSAEDVA

-325 KKEEIST
+325 KKEETST

-369 DVNNED
+369 DVDNED
-375 LTTEIE
+375 LTTEIK
-381 LPSIT
+381 LPSI
-386 AKNTDETKTDVIEIS
+386 KDES
-401 SEKLGEMLQDEYYNN
+401 
-416 VTGEYV
+416 
-422 YTENVDGKEYTYK
+422 GKEILSAKQLNDLLKDQKPDKDGTYK
-435 VKKMEDS
+435 IEKEANGKTYLYTITESTDQGTL
-442 KPLTNAQLAERLGE
+442 LTNKQLADRLGK
-456 GFTGDDNGV
+456 GFTADDNGV

-470 KLTFDQMEAVRKTLS
+470 KLTFDQMDAVRKTLS
-485 YTVEVTEVTKTPGQ
+485 YTVAVTEITKAPGQ

-505 SIESAKE
+505 SIESAEE

-517 AIKAALTDAARNAG
+517 AIKAALTDAAKKTG
-531 INVETDDFKNQL
+531 INVDSEDFKNQL

-569 LRYNGATVSAPQPGT
+569 LRYDGATVSAPQPGSSD
-584 PDSSKDT
+584 PSKDT

-628 SGELPSLDGWT
+628 SGKLPSLDGWT

-653 KEDTVTSPD
+653 KEETVTSPD

-670 TCTITESSASLSD
+670 TCTITESSASLTD
-683 TEKEEIAWA
+683 AEKEEIAWK
-692 ELLNQHPEYKNKD
+692 ELQNKSGKD
-705 ELKAAGYNINIS
+705 KATLLQEGYSIDIG
-717 SMDFSGIKCVEWTI
+717 SMDFSGIKRVEWTI
-731 DELSESTKTDA
+731 DTLSESTKTDT

-766 TVDGKTYDKVTK
+766 TVDGKTYDNVTK

-794 TTYTFTKQAG
+794 TTYTFTKKAG

-831 DGKTATFTKGNE
+831 DGKTATFTKGDE

-858 RKDVHTSSSVTDI
+858 RKDVHTSSSVTGI
-871 IKDNKDLEKAYDEL
+871 IKDDKDLEKAYDEL

-891 IQSKLLPGEE
+891 IQSKLQPGEE
-901 LWIGNLEVTDKTEKT
+901 LRIGETKIDSTTKKE
-916 DIIKYFTTAISP
+916 DIIKYFTKAISP
-928 ENMSKDELIKA
+928 DNMSKDELIKA

-973 DEFKSFSKAPD
+973 GEFKYFSKAPD

-989 VYWKLTWWGGYYYYT
+989 VYWKSTWGWNGYYYYT
-1004 DANGQEVRVHSNTVH
+1004 DANGHEVRVDSNTVH
-1019 YEEQRD
+1019 SEEQRD

-1038 DLLPDKDDKVDQT
+1038 DLLPDEDGKVNQT

-1066 DAGNLVNGKGNQLV
+1066 DAGKLVNGKDNQTV

-1094 GNGHYEYDRGT
+1094 GGGHYEYDRGN
-1105 PNNCP
+1105 PNKNP

-1121 VAYDPIKEN
+1121 VAYDPIKDKD
-1130 GSIKLYQGQRG
+1130 GSIKLYQGQWG
-1141 DYWTPGISAEDQAI
+1141 DYWNPGISAEDEAI
-1155 NAYLKATGSSKTAAS
+1155 NAYLKATGSSKTYRD
-1170 LTKKERDAIVGTYVV
+1170 LTTKERNAIVGTYVV
-1185 QIGTTGTNSTGE
+1185 KIGTTGTNSTGE

-1212 GYMTRDANTCIN
+1212 GYMSRDANTCIN

-1242 MISKLTQVSE
+1242 MISELTQVRE

-1276 DFANRLLELNKQ
+1276 DFAKRLLELNKQ
-1288 TTTHKTSESATA
+1288 TTTTHKTGEGATA

-1305 SGGFDGAYTQN
+1305 SGDFDGTYTQK
-1316 KSETVTGSGTGK
+1316 KSETVEGSGTGK

-1333 FTEVLKKLFTGS
+1333 FTEVLKKIFSGS
-1345 GSKEHDEGKVS
+1345 GSKEHDEGSVS
-1356 YTYRTTDKVDTTPVS
+1356 YTHRTTDKVNTTPVS
-1371 KETVTTTDAHVDYNY
+1371 KETVTTTDAHVGYNY

-1410 VDPDTPDGPVEDETP
+1410 ETPVEDETP
-1425 DEVMTPETPELP
+1425 DEVVTPETPELP
-1437 AVQDAAPDEVVL
+1437 PVQDATPDAPVL
-1449 PAEPELPAVQDATA
+1449 PSDAVLPAVQDA

>member
-33 DPAEDNAA
+33 DSVEDNAA

-46 VAESSTPAPVAEE
+46 APVEGKTAEGEVE
-59 GEKQEKV
+59 GEEEKQE
-66 GEQEEFFPP
+66 EFVP
-75 PVNEEAK
+75 PVNDEAK
-82 SEEQA
+82 KDDQA

-106 EKPEEPGESGK
+106 EKPEEP
-117 DGETDGSEGSG
+117 G

-161 GEATKEET
+161 GKATKEET

-201 ITTPTETTGTET
+201 ITTPTETTGTQT
-213 TTTTGTGKADSS
+213 TTTTGTGEAKSE

-256 AKLGDYTVDK
+256 AKLGGYTVDK

-275 KTLTLKKTSPTEEKE
+275 KTLTLKKTSEPETKE
-290 MAAEDIA
+290 MSAEDVA
-297 KLLDVPEGGV
+297 KLLDVPEDGV
-307 EKKEELD
+307 EKKTDD
-314 EEGNPK
+314 EGK
-320 TTYTL
+320 TTYIL
-325 KKEEIST
+325 KKEETST

-435 VKKMEDS
+435 VKKTEDS
-442 KPLTNAQLAERLGE
+442 KPLTNAQLADRLGE
-456 GFTGDDNGV
+456 GFTGDANGV

-470 KLTFDQMEAVRKTLS
+470 KLTFDQKEAVRKTLS

-512 TAKLE
+512 TAKLN

-569 LRYNGATVSAPQPGT
+569 LRYDGATVSAPQPGT
-584 PDSSKDT
+584 PDSSKGT

-598 DNVITGTAYVTG
+598 DNVITGTAYVNG

-662 GTSTKITR
+662 GTITKITR

-683 TEKEEIAWA
+683 TEKEEIAWN
-692 ELLNQHPEYKNKD
+692 ELQNKTGKD
-705 ELKAAGYNINIS
+705 KATLIQEGYSIDIG
-717 SMDFSGIKCVEWTI
+717 SMDFSGIKRVEWTI

-810 EIQTALAGQ
+810 EIQTALAVQ

-831 DGKTATFTKGNE
+831 DGKTATFTKGDE

-871 IKDNKDLEKAYDEL
+871 IKDNKDLEKAYDDL

-989 VYWKLTWWGGYYYYT
+989 VYWKSTWWGGYYYYT

-1038 DLLPDKDDKVDQT
+1038 DLLPDKDGNVDQT
-1051 DCVLVSKNLKLEWNY
+1051 DCVLVSKNLEWNY
-1066 DAGNLVNGKGNQLV
+1066 DAGNLVNGKGNQPV

-1094 GNGHYEYDRGT
+1094 GDGHYEYDRGN

-1130 GSIKLYQGQRG
+1130 GNIKLYQGG
-1141 DYWTPGISAEDQAI
+1141 YDGWHWVSAEDQAI
-1155 NAYLKATGSSKTAAS
+1155 NAYLEATGSNKTAANLS
-1170 LTKKERDAIVGTYVV
+1170 KKERDAIVGTYVV
-1185 QIGTTGTNSTGE
+1185 KIGTTDTNSTGE
-1197 SGYQVYLKSSELTAY
+1197 SGYQVYLKTSELTAY

-1276 DFANRLLELNKQ
+1276 DFANRLLELNQQ
-1288 TTTHKTSESATA
+1288 TTTHKTSERATA

-1333 FTEVLKKLFTGS
+1333 FTEVLKKLFSGKGETSYDTGN
-1345 GSKEHDEGKVS
+1345 VS
-1356 YTYRTTDKVDTTPVS
+1356 YTYRTTDKVNTTPVS

-1391 RTVTVNGEETV
+1391 RTVTVDGEETV
-1402 IVPPVTPP
+1402 IVPP

-1425 DEVMTPETPELP
+1425 DEVVTPETPELP
-1437 AVQDAAPDEVVL
+1437 PVQDATPDDAAPETPVL
-1449 PAEPELPAVQDATA
+1449 PSDAVLPAVQDA

>member
-33 DPAEDNAA
+33 DSVEDNAA

-46 VAESSTPAPVAEE
+46 APVEGKTVE
-59 GEKQEKV
+59 GEVEGEEKK
-66 GEQEEFFPP
+66 QEEFVPP
-75 PVNEEAK
+75 ENDEAK
-82 SEEQA
+82 KGDQA

-93 TKTDDIIIDYKPA
+93 TNTDDIIIDYKPA
-106 EKPEEPGESGK
+106 EKPDESG
-117 DGETDGSEGSG
+117 ESG

-201 ITTPTETTGTET
+201 ITTPTETTGTQT
-213 TTTTGTGKADSS
+213 TTTTGTGEADSS

-245 DVRPDWKTDKD
+245 DVRPNWETDKD
-256 AKLGDYTVDK
+256 AKLGDYKVDK

-275 KTLTLKKTSPTEEKE
+275 KELTLKKTSEPETKE
-290 MAAEDIA
+290 MSAEDVA

-307 EKKEELD
+307 EKKTDD
-314 EEGNPK
+314 EGK
-320 TTYTL
+320 TTYIL
-325 KKEEIST
+325 KKEETST

-435 VKKMEDS
+435 VKKTEDS

-683 TEKEEIAWA
+683 TEKEEIAWN
-692 ELLNQHPEYKNKD
+692 ELQNKTGKD
-705 ELKAAGYNINIS
+705 KATLIQEGYSIDIG
-717 SMDFSGIKCVEWTI
+717 SMDFSGIKRVEWTI

-753 GKNWSIDEKARTI
+753 GKNWSIDEKAGTI

-819 YSVSA
+819 YSVPA

-831 DGKTATFTKGNE
+831 DGKTATFTKGDE

-944 RIAKNSTYVANK
+944 RIAKSSTYVANK

-973 DEFKSFSKAPD
+973 GEFKSFSKAPD

-989 VYWKLTWWGGYYYYT
+989 VYWKWTLGGGYYYYT

-1066 DAGNLVNGKGNQLV
+1066 DAGNLVNGKGNQPV

-1094 GNGHYEYDRGT
+1094 GDGHYEYDRGN

-1130 GSIKLYQGQRG
+1130 GSIKLYQGGYDGWHRV
-1141 DYWTPGISAEDQAI
+1141 SAEDQAI

-1170 LTKKERDAIVGTYVV
+1170 LTKKERNAIVGTYVV
-1185 QIGTTGTNSTGE
+1185 KIGTTGTNSTGE
-1197 SGYQVYLKSSELTAY
+1197 SGYQVYLKTSELTAY

-1333 FTEVLKKLFTGS
+1333 FTEVLKKLFSGKGETSYDTGS
-1345 GSKEHDEGKVS
+1345 VS
-1356 YTYRTTDKVDTTPVS
+1356 YSYRTPDEVITSAVS
-1371 KETVTTTDAHVDYNY
+1371 KTTKTTTDAHVDYNY

-1410 VDPDTPDGPVEDETP
+1410 ETPVEDETP
-1425 DEVMTPETPELP
+1425 DEVVTPETPELP
-1437 AVQDAAPDEVVL
+1437 PVQDAAPDDAAPETPVL
-1449 PAEPELPAVQDATA
+1449 PSDAVLPAVQDA

>member
-33 DPAEDNAA
+33 DSVEDNAA

-46 VAESSTPAPVAEE
+46 VAESPTPAPVAEE
-59 GEKQEKV
+59 GEKQEEV
-66 GEQEEFFPP
+66 GEQEEFVP
-75 PVNEEAK
+75 PVNDEAK
-82 SEEQA
+82 KDDQA

-93 TKTDDIIIDYKPA
+93 TKTDDITIDYKPA
-106 EKPEEPGESGK
+106 EKPEEP
-117 DGETDGSEGSG
+117 G

-140 VKGDVIDNSKKDE
+140 VKGDVIDNNKKNE
-153 ATGKDGKI
+153 ETGKDGKI
-161 GEATKEET
+161 GTATKEET

-245 DVRPDWKTDKD
+245 DVRPNWKTDKD
-256 AKLGDYTVDK
+256 AKLGGYTVDK

-275 KTLTLKKTSPTEEKE
+275 KTLTLKKTSEPETKK
-290 MAAEDIA
+290 MSAEDVA

-307 EKKEELD
+307 EKKTD
-314 EEGNPK
+314 DEGN

-325 KKEEIST
+325 KKEETST

-369 DVNNED
+369 DVDDKD
-375 LTTEIE
+375 LTTEIK

-386 AKNTDETKTDVIEIS
+386 AKNTDKAKTDVIEIS
-401 SEKLGEMLQDEYYNN
+401 SEKLGEMLKDEYYNN
-416 VTGEYV
+416 DTGEYV
-422 YTENVDGKEYTYK
+422 YTETDANGKEYTYK
-435 VKKMEDS
+435 VKKTEDS
-442 KPLTNAQLAERLGE
+442 KPLTNAQLADRLGE

-470 KLTFDQMEAVRKTLS
+470 KLTFDQKEAVRKTLS
-485 YTVEVTEVTKTPGQ
+485 YTVEVTEITKTPGQ

-569 LRYNGATVSAPQPGT
+569 LCYDGATVSAPQPGSSD
-584 PDSSKDT
+584 PSKDT

-628 SGELPSLDGWT
+628 SGKLPSLDGWT

-662 GTSTKITR
+662 GTITKITR

-717 SMDFSGIKCVEWTI
+717 SMDFSGIKRVEWTI

-819 YSVSA
+819 YSVPA

-831 DGKTATFTKGNE
+831 DDKTATFTKGDE

-989 VYWKLTWWGGYYYYT
+989 VYWKWTRWGGYYYYT

-1038 DLLPDKDDKVDQT
+1038 DLLPDKDGNVDQT
-1051 DCVLVSKNLKLEWNY
+1051 DCVLVSKNLEWNY
-1066 DAGNLVNGKGNQLV
+1066 DAGNLVNGKGNQPV

-1089 DEGGE
+1089 DEGGK
-1094 GNGHYEYDRGT
+1094 GNGHYEYDRGN

-1130 GSIKLYQGQRG
+1130 GSIKLYQGG
-1141 DYWTPGISAEDQAI
+1141 YDGWHWVSAEDQAI

-1170 LTKKERDAIVGTYVV
+1170 LTKKERNAIVGTYVV
-1185 QIGTTGTNSTGE
+1185 KIGTTGTNSTGE
-1197 SGYQVYLKSSELTAY
+1197 SGYQVYLKTSELTAY

-1288 TTTHKTSESATA
+1288 TTTHKTSERATA

-1305 SGGFDGAYTQN
+1305 SGGFNGAYTQD

-1356 YTYRTTDKVDTTPVS
+1356 YTYRTTDKVNTTPVS

-1391 RTVTVNGEETV
+1391 RKVTVSGEETV

-1425 DEVMTPETPELP
+1425 DEVVTPETPELP
-1437 AVQDAAPDEVVL
+1437 PVQDATPDDAAPETPVL
-1449 PAEPELPAVQDATA
+1449 PSDAVLPAVQDA

>member
-1 MTNKKLKLA
+1 M
-10 AMSVALTACVAAQP
+10 
-24 MAAHAVEGP
+24 
-33 DPAEDNAA
+33 
-41 PQAEP
+41 
-46 VAESSTPAPVAEE
+46 
-59 GEKQEKV
+59 
-66 GEQEEFFPP
+66 
-75 PVNEEAK
+75 NEEAK
-82 SEEQA
+82 KDDQA

-106 EKPEEPGESGK
+106 EKPEEPGKSGE
-117 DGETDGSEGSG
+117 DGEADGSEGSG

-185 KKGDPVVGKDE
+185 KKGESVVGKDE

-201 ITTPTETTGTET
+201 ITTPTETTGTQT

-256 AKLGDYTVDK
+256 AKLGGYTVDK
-266 VEPAKDGNS
+266 VEPAEDGNS
-275 KTLTLKKTSPTEEKE
+275 KELTLKKTSPTEEKE

-307 EKKEELD
+307 EKKTD
-314 EEGNPK
+314 DEGN

-325 KKEEIST
+325 KKEETST
-332 DENGNTVTRVTYYK
+332 DENGNTVTRVTYYE
-346 ITGNTVETTTET
+346 ITGNSVKTTTET
-358 TLVLKVEKGTV
+358 TLKLKVEKGTETKK
-369 DVNNED
+369 DQD
-375 LTTEIE
+375 LSTEAE
-381 LPSIT
+381 LPDSIT
-386 AKNTDETKTDVIEIS
+386 VKNGKSELKVSKDILEKALDNGGTYTDTDKNITYTVTKKEES
-401 SEKLGEMLQDEYYNN
+401 STKLSNE
-416 VTGEYV
+416 
-422 YTENVDGKEYTYK
+422 
-435 VKKMEDS
+435 
-442 KPLTNAQLAERLGE
+442 QLAKRLGD
-456 GFTGDDNGV
+456 GFTYNAADDSIS
-465 YYKGE
+465 YKGE
-470 KLTFDQMEAVRKTLS
+470 KLTISQNDVYRKLLS
-485 YTVEVTEVTKTPGQ
+485 YDVTVTETIKNEGQ
-499 VEGGQE
+499 VEGGQA
-505 SIESAKE
+505 SIDKANND
-512 TAKLE
+512 AKLE
-517 AIKAALTDAARNAG
+517 AIKAALTDAAKKTG
-531 INVETDDFKNQL
+531 INVDSEDFKNQL

-569 LRYNGATVSAPQPGT
+569 LCYDGATVSAPEPG
-584 PDSSKDT
+584 SSDPSKNT
-591 ETRKDVT
+591 ETREDIKDYTV
-598 DNVITGTAYVTG
+598 TGTAYVTG

-628 SGELPSLDGWT
+628 SGELPSLEGWT
-639 IASKDPEK
+639 FDGIDTEK

-653 KEDTVTSPD
+653 KEETVTSPD

-670 TCTITESSASLSD
+670 TCTIKESSASLTD
-683 TEKEEIAWA
+683 AEKEEIAWK
-692 ELLNQHPEYKNKD
+692 ELQNKSGKD
-705 ELKAAGYNINIS
+705 KATLLQEGYSIDIG
-717 SMDFSGIKCVEWTI
+717 SMDFSGIKRVEWTI
-731 DELSESTKTDA
+731 DTLSESTKTDT

-766 TVDGKTYDKVTK
+766 TVDGKTYDNVTK

-804 APLTPE
+804 APLTPD

-831 DGKTATFTKGNE
+831 DGKTATFTKGDE

-858 RKDVHTSSSVTDI
+858 RKDVHTSSSVTGI
-871 IKDNKDLEKAYDEL
+871 IKDDKDLEKAYDEL

-891 IQSKLLPGEE
+891 IQSKLQPGEE
-901 LWIGNLEVTDKTEKT
+901 LRIGETKIDSTTKKE
-916 DIIKYFTTAISP
+916 DIIKYFTKAISP
-928 ENMSKDELIKA
+928 DNMSKDELIKA

-973 DEFKSFSKAPD
+973 GEFKYFSKVPD

-989 VYWKLTWWGGYYYYT
+989 VYWKSTWGWNGYYYYT
-1004 DANGQEVRVHSNTVH
+1004 DANGHEVRVDSNTVH
-1019 YEEQRD
+1019 SEEQRD
-1025 DIGHLDLASGSKL
+1025 DIKHLDLASGSKL
-1038 DLLPDKDDKVDQT
+1038 DLLPDEDGKVNQT
-1051 DCVLVSKNLKLEWNY
+1051 DCVLVSKDLKLEWNY
-1066 DAGNLVNGKGNQLV
+1066 DAGKLVNGKDNQTV

-1094 GNGHYEYDRGT
+1094 GSGHYEYDRGNR
-1105 PNNCP
+1105 NNNP

-1130 GSIKLYQGQRG
+1130 GSIKLYQGQWG
-1141 DYWTPGISAEDQAI
+1141 DYWNPGISAEDEAI
-1155 NAYLKATGSSKTAAS
+1155 NAYLKATGSSKTYRD
-1170 LTKKERDAIVGTYVV
+1170 LTTKERNAIVGTYVV
-1185 QIGTTGTNSTGE
+1185 KIGTTGTNSTGE

-1212 GYMTRDANTCIN
+1212 GYMSRDANTCIN

-1242 MISKLTQVSE
+1242 MISKLTQVRE

-1276 DFANRLLELNKQ
+1276 DFAKRLLELNKQ
-1288 TTTHKTSESATA
+1288 TTTHKTGEGATA

-1305 SGGFDGAYTQN
+1305 SGDFDGTYTQK
-1316 KSETVTGSGTGK
+1316 KSETVEGSGTGK

-1333 FTEVLKKLFTGS
+1333 FTEVLKKIFSGS

-1356 YTYRTTDKVDTTPVS
+1356 YTHRTTDKVNTTSVS
-1371 KETVTTTDAHVDYNY
+1371 KETVTTTDAHVGYNY

-1391 RTVTVNGEETV
+1391 RTVTVHGEETV
-1402 IVPPVTPP
+1402 IVPP

-1425 DEVMTPETPELP
+1425 DEVVTPETPELP
-1437 AVQDAAPDEVVL
+1437 PVQDATPDAPVL
-1449 PAEPELPAVQDATA
+1449 PSDAVLPAVQDATA

-1471 MAALGMAFSGMLLT
+1471 MAALGMAFSGMLLMVV
-1485 IAGAF
+1485 GAF
-1490 ASLKYKEKH
+1490 TSLKYKEKH

>member
-66 GEQEEFFPP
+66 GEQEEFTPP
-75 PVNEEAK
+75 RVNEEAK

-717 SMDFSGIKCVEWTI
+717 SMDFSGIKRVEWTI

-989 VYWKLTWWGGYYYYT
+989 VYWKSTWWGGYYYYT

-1197 SGYQVYLKSSELTAY
+1197 SGYQVYLKTSELTAY
-1212 GYMTRDANTCIN
+1212 GYMSRDANTCIN

-1242 MISKLTQVSE
+1242 MISELTQVRE

-1276 DFANRLLELNKQ
+1276 DFAKRLLELNKQ
-1288 TTTHKTSESATA
+1288 TTTTHKTGEGATA

-1305 SGGFDGAYTQN
+1305 SGDFDGAYTQK

-1333 FTEVLKKLFTGS
+1333 FTEVLKKIFSGS
-1345 GSKEHDEGKVS
+1345 GSKEHDEGSVS
-1356 YTYRTTDKVDTTPVS
+1356 YTHRTTDKVNTTPVS

-1410 VDPDTPDGPVEDETP
+1410 ETPVEDETP
-1425 DEVMTPETPELP
+1425 DEVVMTPETPELP
-1437 AVQDAAPDEVVL
+1437 PVQDATPDAPVL
-1449 PAEPELPAVQDATA
+1449 PSDAVLPAVQDA

>member
-33 DPAEDNAA
+33 DSVEDNAA

-46 VAESSTPAPVAEE
+46 APVEGKTAEGEVE
-59 GEKQEKV
+59 GEEEKQE
-66 GEQEEFFPP
+66 EFVP

-93 TKTDDIIIDYKPA
+93 TKTDDITIDYKPA
-106 EKPEEPGESGK
+106 EKPEEP
-117 DGETDGSEGSG
+117 G

-140 VKGDVIDNSKKDE
+140 VKGDVIDNNKKNE
-153 ATGKDGKI
+153 ETGEDGKI
-161 GEATKEET
+161 GTATKEET

-201 ITTPTETTGTET
+201 ITTPTETTGTQT

-256 AKLGDYTVDK
+256 AKLGGYTVDK
-266 VEPAKDGNS
+266 VEPAEDGNS
-275 KTLTLKKTSPTEEKE
+275 KTLTLKKTSEPETKE
-290 MAAEDIA
+290 MSAEDVA
-297 KLLDVPEGGV
+297 KLLDVPEDGV
-307 EKKEELD
+307 EKKTD
-314 EEGNPK
+314 DEGN
-320 TTYTL
+320 TTYIL
-325 KKEEIST
+325 KKEETST

-346 ITGNTVETTTET
+346 ITGNTVETRTET
-358 TLVLKVEKGTV
+358 TLKLKVEKGTV
-369 DVNNED
+369 DVDNED
-375 LTTEIE
+375 LTTEIK

-401 SEKLGEMLQDEYYNN
+401 SEKLGEMLKDKYYNN
-416 VTGEYV
+416 DTGEYV
-422 YTENVDGKEYTYK
+422 YTETDANGKEYTYK
-435 VKKMEDS
+435 VKKTEDT
-442 KPLTNAQLAERLGE
+442 KQLTNEQLANRLGE
-456 GFTGDDNGV
+456 GFTSDADGV
-465 YYKGE
+465 YYNGE
-470 KLTFDQMEAVRKTLS
+470 KLTFDKMEAVRKTLS

-505 SIESAKE
+505 SIKSAEE

-517 AIKAALTDAARNAG
+517 AIKAALTDAAKKTG
-531 INVETDDFKNQL
+531 INVDSEDFKNQL

-569 LRYNGATVSAPQPGT
+569 LRYNGATVSTDSGT

-591 ETRKDVT
+591 ETREDVKDYTV
-598 DNVITGTAYVTG
+598 TGTAYVTG

-647 GTTTYK
+647 GTTIYK
-653 KEDTVTSPD
+653 KEDTVTLSD
-662 GTSTKITR
+662 GTITKITR

-717 SMDFSGIKCVEWTI
+717 SMDFSGIKRVEWTI
-731 DELSESTKTDA
+731 NELSESTKTDA

-824 DSIRLNA
+824 DSIQLNA
-831 DGKTATFTKGNE
+831 ADKTATFTKGNE

-871 IKDNKDLEKAYDEL
+871 IKDNKDLEEAYDAL

-891 IQSKLLPGEE
+891 IRSKLQPGEE
-901 LWIGNLEVTDKTEKT
+901 LWIGKTKIDSTTQKE
-916 DIIKYFTTAISP
+916 DIIKYFTKAISP

-944 RIAKNSTYVANK
+944 RIAKSSTYVANK

-973 DEFKSFSKAPD
+973 DEFKHFSKAPD

-989 VYWKLTWWGGYYYYT
+989 VYWKSTWLWYGYYYYT
-1004 DANGQEVRVHSNTVH
+1004 DANGQEVRVDNNTVH
-1019 YEEQRD
+1019 SEEQRD

-1038 DLLPDKDDKVDQT
+1038 DLLPDKDGKVDQT

-1066 DAGNLVNGKGNQLV
+1066 DAGKLVNGKDNQTV

-1094 GNGHYEYDRGT
+1094 GSGHYEYDRGNR
-1105 PNNCP
+1105 NNNP

-1121 VAYDPIKEN
+1121 VAYDPIKDKD
-1130 GSIKLYQGQRG
+1130 GSIKLYQGQWG
-1141 DYWTPGISAEDQAI
+1141 DYWNPGISAEDEAI
-1155 NAYLKATGSSKTAAS
+1155 NAYLKATGSSKTYRD
-1170 LTKKERDAIVGTYVV
+1170 LTTKERNAIVGTYVV
-1185 QIGTTGTNSTGE
+1185 KIGTTDTNSTGE
-1197 SGYQVYLKSSELTAY
+1197 SGYQVYRKTSELTAY
-1212 GYMTRDANTCIN
+1212 GYMSRDANTCIN
-1224 STYKRQDGTWGY
+1224 STYKRQNGTWDY

-1300 YGENT
+1300 SGENT
-1305 SGGFDGAYTQN
+1305 SGGFNGAYTQD

-1333 FTEVLKKLFTGS
+1333 FTEVLKKLFS
-1345 GSKEHDEGKVS
+1345 GKGETTYDEGSVS
-1356 YTYRTTDKVDTTPVS
+1356 YTHRTPDEVITSAVS
-1371 KETVTTTDAHVDYNY
+1371 KTTKTTTDAHVDYTY

-1402 IVPPVTPP
+1402 IVPPV
-1410 VDPDTPDGPVEDETP
+1410 DPDTPDGPVEDETP
-1425 DEVMTPETPELP
+1425 DEIVTPETPELP

-1471 MAALGMAFSGMLLT
+1471 FTALGMAFSGMLLT

>member
-1 MTNKKLKLA
+1 M
-10 AMSVALTACVAAQP
+10 
-24 MAAHAVEGP
+24 
-33 DPAEDNAA
+33 
-41 PQAEP
+41 
-46 VAESSTPAPVAEE
+46 
-59 GEKQEKV
+59 
-66 GEQEEFFPP
+66 
-75 PVNEEAK
+75 NEEAK
-82 SEEQA
+82 KDDQA

-106 EKPEEPGESGK
+106 EKPEEPGKSGE
-117 DGETDGSEGSG
+117 DGEADGSEGSG

-232 KGEEINLDDELGK
+232 KGEEIDLNKELGE
-245 DVRPDWKTDKD
+245 VRPDWKTDKD
-256 AKLGDYTVDK
+256 ATLGDYTVK
-266 VEPAKDGNS
+266 EVEPSEDGNS
-275 KTLTLKKTSPTEEKE
+275 KELTLKKTSPTEEKE

-307 EKKEELD
+307 EKKTD
-314 EEGNPK
+314 DEGN

-325 KKEEIST
+325 KKEETST
-332 DENGNTVTRVTYYK
+332 DENGNTVTRTTYYE
-346 ITGNTVETTTET
+346 ITGTSVKTRTET
-358 TLVLKVEKGTV
+358 TLKLKVEKGTETKK
-369 DVNNED
+369 DQD
-375 LTTEIE
+375 LSTEAE
-381 LPSIT
+381 LPDSIT
-386 AKNTDETKTDVIEIS
+386 VKNGKSELKVSKDILEKALDNGGTYTDTDKNITYTVTKKEES
-401 SEKLGEMLQDEYYNN
+401 STKLSNE
-416 VTGEYV
+416 
-422 YTENVDGKEYTYK
+422 
-435 VKKMEDS
+435 
-442 KPLTNAQLAERLGE
+442 QLAKRLGD
-456 GFTGDDNGV
+456 GFTYNAADDSIS
-465 YYKGE
+465 YKGE
-470 KLTFDQMEAVRKTLS
+470 KLTISQNDVYRKLLS
-485 YTVEVTEVTKTPGQ
+485 YDVTVTETIKNEGQ
-499 VEGGQE
+499 VEGGQA
-505 SIESAKE
+505 SIDKANND
-512 TAKLE
+512 AKLE
-517 AIKAALTDAARNAG
+517 AIKAALTDAAKKTG
-531 INVETDDFKNQL
+531 INVDSEDFKNQL

-569 LRYNGATVSAPQPGT
+569 LRYDGATVSAPQPGSSD
-584 PDSSKDT
+584 PSKDT
-591 ETRKDVT
+591 ETREDIKDYTV
-598 DNVITGTAYVTG
+598 TGTAYVTG

-628 SGELPSLDGWT
+628 SGELSSLEGWT
-639 IASKDPEK
+639 FDGIDTEK

-653 KEDTVTSPD
+653 KEETVTSPD

-683 TEKEEIAWA
+683 AEKEEIAWK
-692 ELLNQHPEYKNKD
+692 ELQNKTGKD
-705 ELKAAGYNINIS
+705 KATLLQEGYSIDIG
-717 SMDFSGIKCVEWTI
+717 SMDFSGIKRVEWTI
-731 DELSESTKTDA
+731 DTLSESTKTDT

-753 GKNWSIDEKARTI
+753 GKNWSIDENAGTI
-766 TVDGKTYDKVTK
+766 TVDGNIYRNVTK
-778 TNDGYT
+778 TDDGYT

-794 TTYTFTKQAG
+794 TTYTFTKKAG

-831 DGKTATFTKGNE
+831 DGKTATFTKGDE

-858 RKDVHTSSSVTDI
+858 RKDVHTSSSVTGI
-871 IKDNKDLEKAYDEL
+871 IKDDKDLEKAYDEL

-891 IQSKLLPGEE
+891 IQSKLQPGEE
-901 LWIGNLEVTDKTEKT
+901 LRIGETKIDSTTKKE
-916 DIIKYFTTAISP
+916 DIIKYFTKAISP
-928 ENMSKDELIKA
+928 DNMSKDELIKA

-973 DEFKSFSKAPD
+973 GEFKYFSKAPD

-989 VYWKLTWWGGYYYYT
+989 VYWKSTWGWNGYYYYT
-1004 DANGQEVRVHSNTVH
+1004 DANGHEVRVDSNTVH
-1019 YEEQRD
+1019 SEEQRD

-1038 DLLPDKDDKVDQT
+1038 DLLPDEDGKVNQT

-1066 DAGNLVNGKGNQLV
+1066 DAGKLVNGKDNQTV

-1094 GNGHYEYDRGT
+1094 GDGHYEYDRGN
-1105 PNNCP
+1105 PNKNP

-1121 VAYDPIKEN
+1121 VAYDPIKDKD
-1130 GSIKLYQGQRG
+1130 GSIKLYQGQWG
-1141 DYWTPGISAEDQAI
+1141 DYWNPGISAEDEAI
-1155 NAYLKATGSSKTAAS
+1155 NAYLKATGSSKTYRD
-1170 LTKKERDAIVGTYVV
+1170 LTTKERNAIVGTYVV
-1185 QIGTTGTNSTGE
+1185 KIGTTGTNSTGE

-1212 GYMTRDANTCIN
+1212 GYMSRDANTCIN

-1242 MISKLTQVSE
+1242 MISELTQVRE

-1276 DFANRLLELNKQ
+1276 DFAKRLLELNKQ
-1288 TTTHKTSESATA
+1288 TTTTHKTGEGATA

-1305 SGGFDGAYTQN
+1305 SGDFDGTYTQK
-1316 KSETVTGSGTGK
+1316 KSETVEGSGTGK

-1333 FTEVLKKLFTGS
+1333 FTEVLKKIFSGS
-1345 GSKEHDEGKVS
+1345 GSKEHDEGSVS
-1356 YTYRTTDKVDTTPVS
+1356 YTHRTTDKVNTTPVS
-1371 KETVTTTDAHVDYNY
+1371 KETVTTTDAHVGYNY

-1410 VDPDTPDGPVEDETP
+1410 ETPVEDETP
-1425 DEVMTPETPELP
+1425 DEVVTPETPELP
-1437 AVQDAAPDEVVL
+1437 PVQDATPDAPVL
-1449 PAEPELPAVQDATA
+1449 PSDAVLPAVQDA

>member
-1 MTNKKLKLA
+1 M
-10 AMSVALTACVAAQP
+10 
-24 MAAHAVEGP
+24 
-33 DPAEDNAA
+33 
-41 PQAEP
+41 
-46 VAESSTPAPVAEE
+46 
-59 GEKQEKV
+59 
-66 GEQEEFFPP
+66 
-75 PVNEEAK
+75 NEEAK
-82 SEEQA
+82 KDDQA

-106 EKPEEPGESGK
+106 EKPEEPGKSGE
-117 DGETDGSEGSG
+117 DGEADGSEGSG

-201 ITTPTETTGTET
+201 ITTPTETTGTQT

-256 AKLGDYTVDK
+256 AKLGGYTVDK

-275 KTLTLKKTSPTEEKE
+275 KTLTLKKTSEPETKE
-290 MAAEDIA
+290 MSAEDVA

-358 TLVLKVEKGTV
+358 TLKLKVEKGTV
-369 DVNNED
+369 DVDEKD

-401 SEKLGEMLQDEYYNN
+401 SEKLGEMLKDEYYNN
-416 VTGEYV
+416 DTGEYV
-422 YTENVDGKEYTYK
+422 YTETDANGKEYTYK
-435 VKKMEDS
+435 VKKTEDT
-442 KPLTNAQLAERLGE
+442 KPLTNKQLADRLGE

-470 KLTFDQMEAVRKTLS
+470 KLNLDQMEAVRKTLS

-505 SIESAKE
+505 SIESAEE

-517 AIKAALTDAARNAG
+517 AIKAALTDAAKKTG
-531 INVETDDFKNQL
+531 INVDSEDFKNQL

-569 LRYNGATVSAPQPGT
+569 LRYDGATVSAPQPGSSD
-584 PDSSKDT
+584 PSKDT

-628 SGELPSLDGWT
+628 SGKLPSLDGWT

-653 KEDTVTSPD
+653 KEETVTSPD

-670 TCTITESSASLSD
+670 TCTITESSASLTD
-683 TEKEEIAWA
+683 AEKEEIAWA

-717 SMDFSGIKCVEWTI
+717 SMDFSGIKRVEWTI
-731 DELSESTKTDA
+731 DTLSESTKTDT

-753 GKNWSIDEKARTI
+753 GKNWSIDENAGTI
-766 TVDGKTYDKVTK
+766 TVDGNIYRNVTK
-778 TNDGYT
+778 TDDGYT

-901 LWIGNLEVTDKTEKT
+901 LWIGKTKIDSTTKKE
-916 DIIKYFTTAISP
+916 DIIKYFTKAISP

-989 VYWKLTWWGGYYYYT
+989 VYWKSTWLWYGYYYYT
-1004 DANGQEVRVHSNTVH
+1004 DANGQEVRVDNNTVH
-1019 YEEQRD
+1019 SEEQRD

-1038 DLLPDKDDKVDQT
+1038 DLLPDEDGKVDQT

-1066 DAGNLVNGKGNQLV
+1066 DAGNLVNGKGNQPV

-1089 DEGGE
+1089 DEGGK
-1094 GNGHYEYDRGT
+1094 GDGHYEYDRGNS
-1105 PNNCP
+1105 NNCP

-1141 DYWTPGISAEDQAI
+1141 DYWTPGISAEDEAI
-1155 NAYLKATGSSKTAAS
+1155 NAYLKATGSNKTAAS

-1242 MISKLTQVSE
+1242 MISELTQVSE

-1276 DFANRLLELNKQ
+1276 DFAKRLLELNKQ
-1288 TTTHKTSESATA
+1288 TTTTHKTGEGATA

-1305 SGGFDGAYTQN
+1305 SGDFDGTYTQK
-1316 KSETVTGSGTGK
+1316 KSETVEGSGTGK

-1333 FTEVLKKLFTGS
+1333 FTEVLKKIFSGS
-1345 GSKEHDEGKVS
+1345 GSKEHDEGSVS
-1356 YTYRTTDKVDTTPVS
+1356 YTHRTTDKVNTTPVS
-1371 KETVTTTDAHVDYNY
+1371 KETVTTTDAHVGYNY

-1410 VDPDTPDGPVEDETP
+1410 ETPVEDETP
-1425 DEVMTPETPELP
+1425 DEVVTPETPKLPPVQDATPDAPVLPSDAVLP
-1437 AVQDAAPDEVVL
+1437 AVQD
-1449 PAEPELPAVQDATA
+1449 A

>member
-1 MTNKKLKLA
+1 M
-10 AMSVALTACVAAQP
+10 
-24 MAAHAVEGP
+24 
-33 DPAEDNAA
+33 
-41 PQAEP
+41 
-46 VAESSTPAPVAEE
+46 
-59 GEKQEKV
+59 
-66 GEQEEFFPP
+66 
-75 PVNEEAK
+75 NEEAK

-93 TKTDDIIIDYKPA
+93 IKTDDITIDYKPA
-106 EKPEEPGESGK
+106 AKPEEPGE
-117 DGETDGSEGSG
+117 
-128 ETDETE
+128 TDEPET
-134 NPDGTY
+134 PGDTHL
-140 VKGDVIDNSKKDE
+140 KGDVIDNSKKDE
-153 ATGKDGKI
+153 ATGEDGKI
-161 GEATKEET
+161 GTATKEET

-266 VEPAKDGNS
+266 VEPAEDGNS
-275 KTLTLKKTSPTEEKE
+275 KELTLKKTSPTEEKE

-307 EKKEELD
+307 EKKTD
-314 EEGNPK
+314 NEGN

-325 KKEEIST
+325 KKEETST
-332 DENGNTVTRVTYYK
+332 DENGNTVTRVTYYE
-346 ITGNTVETTTET
+346 ITGNSVKTRTET
-358 TLVLKVEKGTV
+358 TLKLKVEKGTV
-369 DVNNED
+369 DVDEKD
-375 LTTEIE
+375 LTTKVE

-401 SEKLGEMLQDEYYNN
+401 SEKLGEMLKDEYYNN

-435 VKKMEDS
+435 VKKTENT
-442 KPLTNAQLAERLGE
+442 KPLTNEQLANRLGE
-456 GFTGDDNGV
+456 GFTADANGV

-470 KLTFDQMEAVRKTLS
+470 KLNLDQMEAVRKNLS
-485 YTVEVTEVTKTPGQ
+485 YTVAVTEITKNEGQ

-505 SIESAKE
+505 SIKSAEE

-517 AIKAALTDAARNAG
+517 AIKAALTDAAKKTG
-531 INVETDDFKNQL
+531 INVDSEDFKNQL

-558 TDADGNVHTVT
+558 TDVDGNVHTVT
-569 LRYNGATVSAPQPGT
+569 LRYDGATVSAPQPG
-584 PDSSKDT
+584 SSDPSKNT
-591 ETRKDVT
+591 ETREDVKDNTV
-598 DNVITGTAYVTG
+598 TGTAYVTG

-628 SGELPSLDGWT
+628 SGKLPSLDGWT

-653 KEDTVTSPD
+653 KEETVTSPD

-670 TCTITESSASLSD
+670 TCTITESSASLTD
-683 TEKEEIAWA
+683 TEKEEIAWK
-692 ELLNQHPEYKNKD
+692 ELQNKTGKD
-705 ELKAAGYNINIS
+705 KATLLQEGYSIDIG
-717 SMDFSGIKCVEWTI
+717 SMDFSGIKRVEWTI
-731 DELSESTKTDA
+731 DTLSESTKTDT

-753 GKNWSIDEKARTI
+753 GKNWSIDENAGTI
-766 TVDGKTYDKVTK
+766 TVDGNIYRNVTK

-794 TTYTFTKQAG
+794 TTYTFTKKAG

-831 DGKTATFTKGNE
+831 DGKTATFTKGDE

-858 RKDVHTSSSVTDI
+858 RKDVHTSSSVTGI
-871 IKDNKDLEKAYDEL
+871 IKDDKDLEKAYDEL

-891 IQSKLLPGEE
+891 IQSKLQPGEE
-901 LWIGNLEVTDKTEKT
+901 LRIGETKIDSTTKKE
-916 DIIKYFTTAISP
+916 DIIKYFTKAISP
-928 ENMSKDELIKA
+928 DNMSKDELIKA

-944 RIAKNSTYVANK
+944 RIAKSSTYVANK

-973 DEFKSFSKAPD
+973 GEFKYFSKAPD

-989 VYWKLTWWGGYYYYT
+989 VYWKSTWGWNGYYYYT

-1019 YEEQRD
+1019 SEEQRD

-1038 DLLPDKDDKVDQT
+1038 DLLPDEDGKVNQT

-1066 DAGNLVNGKGNQLV
+1066 DAGNLVNGKGNQTV

-1089 DEGGE
+1089 DEGGK
-1094 GNGHYEYDRGT
+1094 GSGHYEYDRGD
-1105 PNNCP
+1105 PNKNP

-1130 GSIKLYQGQRG
+1130 GSIKLYQGG
-1141 DYWTPGISAEDQAI
+1141 YDGWHWVSAEDQAI
-1155 NAYLKATGSSKTAAS
+1155 NAYLKETGSNKTAAS

-1185 QIGTTGTNSTGE
+1185 KIGTTGTNSTGE

-1242 MISKLTQVSE
+1242 MISELTQVRE

-1276 DFANRLLELNKQ
+1276 DFAKRLLELNKQ
-1288 TTTHKTSESATA
+1288 TTTTHKTGEGATA

-1305 SGGFDGAYTQN
+1305 SGGFDGTYTQK
-1316 KSETVTGSGTGK
+1316 KSETVEGSGTGK

-1333 FTEVLKKLFTGS
+1333 FTEVLKKIFSGS
-1345 GSKEHDEGKVS
+1345 GSKEHDEGSVS
-1356 YTYRTTDKVDTTPVS
+1356 YTHRTTDKVNTTPVS
-1371 KETVTTTDAHVDYNY
+1371 KETVTTTDAHVGYNY

-1410 VDPDTPDGPVEDETP
+1410 ETPVEDETP
-1425 DEVMTPETPELP
+1425 DEVVTPETPELP
-1437 AVQDAAPDEVVL
+1437 PVQDATPDAPVL
-1449 PAEPELPAVQDATA
+1449 PSDAVLPAVQDA

>member
-1 MTNKKLKLA
+1 MLWK
-10 AMSVALTACVAAQP
+10 
-24 MAAHAVEGP
+24 
-33 DPAEDNAA
+33 A
-41 PQAEP
+41 PTLSRITLP
-46 VAESSTPAPVAEE
+46 RRPNPPLW
-59 GEKQEKV
+59 KV
-66 GEQEEFFPP
+66 RPQKARSRAKRKSRRSLPP
-75 PVNEEAK
+75 RVNEEAK

-93 TKTDDIIIDYKPA
+93 TKTDDITIDYKPA
-106 EKPEEPGESGK
+106 EKPEEPGKSGE
-117 DGETDGSEGSG
+117 DGEADGSEGSG

-161 GEATKEET
+161 GTATKEET

-232 KGEEINLDDELGK
+232 KGEEIDLNKELGE
-245 DVRPDWKTDKD
+245 VRPDWKTDKD
-256 AKLGDYTVDK
+256 ATLGDYTVK
-266 VEPAKDGNS
+266 EVEPSEDGNS
-275 KTLTLKKTSPTEEKE
+275 KELTLKKTSPTEEKE

-307 EKKEELD
+307 EKKTD
-314 EEGNPK
+314 DEGN

-325 KKEEIST
+325 KKEETST
-332 DENGNTVTRVTYYK
+332 DENGNTVTRTTYYE
-346 ITGNTVETTTET
+346 ITGTSVKTRTET
-358 TLVLKVEKGTV
+358 TLKLKVEKGTETKK
-369 DVNNED
+369 DQD
-375 LTTEIE
+375 LSTEAE
-381 LPSIT
+381 LPDSIT
-386 AKNTDETKTDVIEIS
+386 VKNGKSELKVSKDILEKALDNGGTYTDTDKNITYTVTKKEES
-401 SEKLGEMLQDEYYNN
+401 STKLSNE
-416 VTGEYV
+416 
-422 YTENVDGKEYTYK
+422 
-435 VKKMEDS
+435 
-442 KPLTNAQLAERLGE
+442 QLAKRLGD
-456 GFTGDDNGV
+456 GFTYNAADDSIS
-465 YYKGE
+465 YKGE
-470 KLTFDQMEAVRKTLS
+470 KLTISQNDVYRKLLS
-485 YTVEVTEVTKTPGQ
+485 YDVTVTETIKNEGQ
-499 VEGGQE
+499 VEGGQA
-505 SIESAKE
+505 SIDKANND
-512 TAKLE
+512 AKLE
-517 AIKAALTDAARNAG
+517 AIKAALTDAAKKTG
-531 INVETDDFKNQL
+531 INVDSEDFKNQL

-569 LRYNGATVSAPQPGT
+569 LRYDGATVSAPQPGSSD
-584 PDSSKDT
+584 PSKDT
-591 ETRKDVT
+591 ETREDIKDYTV
-598 DNVITGTAYVTG
+598 TGTAYVTG

-628 SGELPSLDGWT
+628 SGELPSLEGWT
-639 IASKDPEK
+639 FDGIDTEK

-653 KEDTVTSPD
+653 KEETVTSPD

-683 TEKEEIAWA
+683 AEKEEIAWK
-692 ELLNQHPEYKNKD
+692 ELQNKTGKD
-705 ELKAAGYNINIS
+705 KATLLQEGYSIDIG
-717 SMDFSGIKCVEWTI
+717 SMDFSGIKRVEWTI
-731 DELSESTKTDA
+731 DTLSESTKTDT

-753 GKNWSIDEKARTI
+753 GKNWSIDENAGTI
-766 TVDGKTYDKVTK
+766 TVDGNIYRNVTK
-778 TNDGYT
+778 TDDGYT

-794 TTYTFTKQAG
+794 TTYTFTKKAG

-831 DGKTATFTKGNE
+831 DGKTATFTKGDE

-858 RKDVHTSSSVTDI
+858 RKDVHTSSSVTGI
-871 IKDNKDLEKAYDEL
+871 IKDDKDLEKAYDEL

-891 IQSKLLPGEE
+891 IQSKLQPGEE
-901 LWIGNLEVTDKTEKT
+901 LRIGETKIDSTTKKE
-916 DIIKYFTTAISP
+916 DIIKYFTKAISP
-928 ENMSKDELIKA
+928 DDMSKDELIKA

-944 RIAKNSTYVANK
+944 RIAKSSTYVANK

-973 DEFKSFSKAPD
+973 GEFKYFSKAPD

-989 VYWKLTWWGGYYYYT
+989 VYWKSTWGWNGYYYYT
-1004 DANGQEVRVHSNTVH
+1004 DANGHEVRVDSNTVH
-1019 YEEQRD
+1019 SEEQRD
-1025 DIGHLDLASGSKL
+1025 DIKHLDLASGSKL
-1038 DLLPDKDDKVDQT
+1038 DLLPDEDGKVDQT

-1066 DAGNLVNGKGNQLV
+1066 DAGNLVNGKGNQPV

-1089 DEGGE
+1089 DEGGK
-1094 GNGHYEYDRGT
+1094 GDGHYEYDRGNS
-1105 PNNCP
+1105 NNCP

-1141 DYWTPGISAEDQAI
+1141 DYWTPGISAEDEAI
-1155 NAYLKATGSSKTAAS
+1155 NAYLKATGSNKTAAS

-1242 MISKLTQVSE
+1242 MISELTQVRE

-1276 DFANRLLELNKQ
+1276 DFAKRLLELNKQ
-1288 TTTHKTSESATA
+1288 TTTTHKTGEGATA

-1305 SGGFDGAYTQN
+1305 SGDFDGTYTQK
-1316 KSETVTGSGTGK
+1316 KSETVEGSGTGK

-1333 FTEVLKKLFTGS
+1333 FTEVLKKIFSGS

-1356 YTYRTTDKVDTTPVS
+1356 YTHRTTDKVNTTPVS
-1371 KETVTTTDAHVDYNY
+1371 KETVTTTAAHVDYNY

-1410 VDPDTPDGPVEDETP
+1410 ETPVEDETP
-1425 DEVMTPETPELP
+1425 DEVVTPETPELP
-1437 AVQDAAPDEVVL
+1437 PVQDATPDAPVL
-1449 PAEPELPAVQDATA
+1449 PSDAVLPAVQDA

>member
-1 MTNKKLKLA
+1 M
-10 AMSVALTACVAAQP
+10 
-24 MAAHAVEGP
+24 
-33 DPAEDNAA
+33 
-41 PQAEP
+41 
-46 VAESSTPAPVAEE
+46 
-59 GEKQEKV
+59 
-66 GEQEEFFPP
+66 
-75 PVNEEAK
+75 NEEAK

-93 TKTDDIIIDYKPA
+93 TKTDDITIDYKPA
-106 EKPEEPGESGK
+106 AKPEEPGE
-117 DGETDGSEGSG
+117 
-128 ETDETE
+128 TDEPET
-134 NPDGTY
+134 PGDTHL
-140 VKGDVIDNSKKDE
+140 KGDVIDNSKKDE
-153 ATGKDGKI
+153 VTGEDGKI
-161 GEATKEET
+161 GTATKEET

-266 VEPAKDGNS
+266 VEPAEDGNS
-275 KTLTLKKTSPTEEKE
+275 KELTLKKTSPTEEKE

-307 EKKEELD
+307 EKKTD
-314 EEGNPK
+314 NEGN

-325 KKEEIST
+325 KKEETST
-332 DENGNTVTRVTYYK
+332 DENGNTVTRVTYYE
-346 ITGNTVETTTET
+346 ITGNSVKTRTET
-358 TLVLKVEKGTV
+358 TLKLKVEKGTV
-369 DVNNED
+369 DVDEKD
-375 LTTEIE
+375 LTTKVE

-401 SEKLGEMLQDEYYNN
+401 SEKLGEMLKDEYYNN

-435 VKKMEDS
+435 VKKTENT
-442 KPLTNAQLAERLGE
+442 KPLTNEQLANRLGE
-456 GFTGDDNGV
+456 GFTADANGV

-470 KLTFDQMEAVRKTLS
+470 KLNLDQMEAVRKTLS
-485 YTVEVTEVTKTPGQ
+485 YTVAVTEITKNEGQ

-505 SIESAKE
+505 SIKSAEE

-517 AIKAALTDAARNAG
+517 AIKAALTDAAKKTG
-531 INVETDDFKNQL
+531 INVDSEDFKNQL

-569 LRYNGATVSAPQPGT
+569 LRYNGATVSTDLGT

-591 ETRKDVT
+591 ETREDVKDYTV
-598 DNVITGTAYVTG
+598 TGTAYVTG

-628 SGELPSLDGWT
+628 SGELPSLEGWT
-639 IASKDPEK
+639 FDGIDTEK

-653 KEDTVTSPD
+653 KEETVTSPD

-692 ELLNQHPEYKNKD
+692 ELLKQHPEYKNED
-705 ELKAAGYNINIS
+705 ELKAAGYNIDIG
-717 SMDFSGIKCVEWTI
+717 SMDFSGIKRVEWTI
-731 DELSESTKTDA
+731 GTLSESTKTDT

-753 GKNWSIDEKARTI
+753 GKNWSIDEKAGTI
-766 TVDGKTYDKVTK
+766 TVDGNIYRNVTK

-794 TTYTFTKQAG
+794 TTYTFTKKAG

-831 DGKTATFTKGNE
+831 DGKTATFTKGDE

-858 RKDVHTSSSVTDI
+858 RKDVHTSSSVTGI
-871 IKDNKDLEKAYDEL
+871 IKDDKDLEKAYDEL

-891 IQSKLLPGEE
+891 IQSKLQPGEE
-901 LWIGNLEVTDKTEKT
+901 LRIGETKIDSTTKKE
-916 DIIKYFTTAISP
+916 DIIKYFTKAISP
-928 ENMSKDELIKA
+928 DNMSKDELIKA

-973 DEFKSFSKAPD
+973 DEFKYFSKAPD

-989 VYWKLTWWGGYYYYT
+989 VYWKWTRWGGYYYYT

-1019 YEEQRD
+1019 SEEQRD

-1038 DLLPDKDDKVDQT
+1038 DLLPDKDGKVDQT
-1051 DCVLVSKNLKLEWNY
+1051 DCVLVSKDLKLEWNY
-1066 DAGNLVNGKGNQLV
+1066 DAGNLVNGKGNQTV

-1094 GNGHYEYDRGT
+1094 GDGHYEYDRGNR
-1105 PNNCP
+1105 NNNP

-1130 GSIKLYQGQRG
+1130 GSIKLYQGQWG
-1141 DYWTPGISAEDQAI
+1141 DYWNPGISAEDEAI
-1155 NAYLKATGSSKTAAS
+1155 NAYLKATGSSKTYRD
-1170 LTKKERDAIVGTYVV
+1170 LTTKERNAIVGTYVV
-1185 QIGTTGTNSTGE
+1185 KIGTTGTNSTGE

-1242 MISKLTQVSE
+1242 MISELTQVRE

-1276 DFANRLLELNKQ
+1276 DFAKRLLELNKQ
-1288 TTTHKTSESATA
+1288 TTTTHKTGEGATA

-1305 SGGFDGAYTQN
+1305 SGDFDGTYTQK
-1316 KSETVTGSGTGK
+1316 KSETVEASGTGS

-1333 FTEVLKKLFTGS
+1333 FTEVLKKIFSGS
-1345 GSKEHDEGKVS
+1345 GSKEHDEGSVS
-1356 YTYRTTDKVDTTPVS
+1356 YTHRTTDKVNTTPVS
-1371 KETVTTTDAHVDYNY
+1371 KETVTTTDAHVGYNY

-1391 RTVTVNGEETV
+1391 RKVTVNGEETV

-1410 VDPDTPDGPVEDETP
+1410 ETPVEDETP
-1425 DEVMTPETPELP
+1425 DEVVTPETPELP
-1437 AVQDAAPDEVVL
+1437 PVQDVTPDDAAPETPDLPSDVV
-1449 PAEPELPAVQDATA
+1449 LPAVQDA

>member
-1 MTNKKLKLA
+1 M
-10 AMSVALTACVAAQP
+10 
-24 MAAHAVEGP
+24 
-33 DPAEDNAA
+33 
-41 PQAEP
+41 
-46 VAESSTPAPVAEE
+46 
-59 GEKQEKV
+59 
-66 GEQEEFFPP
+66 
-75 PVNEEAK
+75 NEEAK
-82 SEEQA
+82 KDDQA

-106 EKPEEPGESGK
+106 EKPEEPGKSGE
-117 DGETDGSEGSG
+117 DGEADGSEGSG

-256 AKLGDYTVDK
+256 AKLGGYTVDK
-266 VEPAKDGNS
+266 VEPAEDGNS
-275 KTLTLKKTSPTEEKE
+275 KELTLKKTSPTEEKE

-307 EKKEELD
+307 EKKTD
-314 EEGNPK
+314 DEGN

-325 KKEEIST
+325 KKEETST
-332 DENGNTVTRVTYYK
+332 DENGNTVTRVTYYE
-346 ITGNTVETTTET
+346 ITGNSVKTTTET
-358 TLVLKVEKGTV
+358 TLKLKVEKGTETKK
-369 DVNNED
+369 DQD
-375 LTTEIE
+375 LSTEAE
-381 LPSIT
+381 LPDSIT
-386 AKNTDETKTDVIEIS
+386 VKNGKSELKVSKDILEKALDNGGTYTDTDKNITYTVTKKEES
-401 SEKLGEMLQDEYYNN
+401 STKLSNE
-416 VTGEYV
+416 
-422 YTENVDGKEYTYK
+422 
-435 VKKMEDS
+435 
-442 KPLTNAQLAERLGE
+442 QLAKRLGD
-456 GFTGDDNGV
+456 GFTYNAADDSIS
-465 YYKGE
+465 YKGE
-470 KLTFDQMEAVRKTLS
+470 KLTISQNDVYRKLLS
-485 YTVEVTEVTKTPGQ
+485 YDVTVTETIKNEGQ
-499 VEGGQE
+499 VEGGQA
-505 SIESAKE
+505 SIDKANND
-512 TAKLE
+512 AKLE
-517 AIKAALTDAARNAG
+517 AIKAALTDAAKKTG
-531 INVETDDFKNQL
+531 INVDSEDFKNQL

-569 LRYNGATVSAPQPGT
+569 LRYNGATVSTDPGT

-591 ETRKDVT
+591 ETREDVKDYTV
-598 DNVITGTAYVTG
+598 TGTAYVTG

-653 KEDTVTSPD
+653 KEETVTSPD

-670 TCTITESSASLSD
+670 TCTITESSASLTD
-683 TEKEEIAWA
+683 AEKEEIAWK
-692 ELLNQHPEYKNKD
+692 ELQNKTGKD
-705 ELKAAGYNINIS
+705 KATLLQEGYSIDIG
-717 SMDFSGIKCVEWTI
+717 SMDFSGIKRVEWTI
-731 DELSESTKTDA
+731 DTLSESTKTDT

-753 GKNWSIDEKARTI
+753 GKNWSIDENAGTI
-766 TVDGKTYDKVTK
+766 TVDGNIYRNVTK
-778 TNDGYT
+778 TDDGYT

-804 APLTPE
+804 APLTPD

-831 DGKTATFTKGNE
+831 DGKTATFTKGDE

-858 RKDVHTSSSVTDI
+858 RKDVHTSSSVTGI
-871 IKDNKDLEKAYDEL
+871 IKDDKDLEKAYDEL

-891 IQSKLLPGEE
+891 IQSKLQPGEE
-901 LWIGNLEVTDKTEKT
+901 LRIGETKIDSTTKKE
-916 DIIKYFTTAISP
+916 DIIKYFTKAISP
-928 ENMSKDELIKA
+928 DNMSKDELIKA

-973 DEFKSFSKAPD
+973 GEFKYFSKAPD

-989 VYWKLTWWGGYYYYT
+989 VYWKSTWGWNGYYYYT

-1019 YEEQRD
+1019 SEEQRD

-1038 DLLPDKDDKVDQT
+1038 DLLPDEDGKVNQT

-1066 DAGNLVNGKGNQLV
+1066 DAGKLVNGKDNQTV

-1094 GNGHYEYDRGT
+1094 GSGHYEYDRGNR
-1105 PNNCP
+1105 NNNP

-1130 GSIKLYQGQRG
+1130 GSIKLYQGG
-1141 DYWTPGISAEDQAI
+1141 YDGWYWVSAEDQAI
-1155 NAYLKATGSSKTAAS
+1155 NAYLEATGSSKTAAS

-1252 GKVVG
+1252 GKVIG

-1276 DFANRLLELNKQ
+1276 DFAKRLLELNKQ
-1288 TTTHKTSESATA
+1288 TTTTHKTGEGATA

-1305 SGGFDGAYTQN
+1305 SGDFDGTYTQK
-1316 KSETVTGSGTGK
+1316 KSETVEGSGTGK

-1333 FTEVLKKLFTGS
+1333 FTEVLKKIFSGS

-1356 YTYRTTDKVDTTPVS
+1356 YTYRTTDKVNTTPVS
-1371 KETVTTTDAHVDYNY
+1371 KETVTTTDAHVGYNY

-1391 RTVTVNGEETV
+1391 RKVTVNGEETV

-1425 DEVMTPETPELP
+1425 DEVVTPETPELP
-1437 AVQDAAPDEVVL
+1437 PVQDATPDAPVL
-1449 PAEPELPAVQDATA
+1449 PSDAVLPAVQDA

-1471 MAALGMAFSGMLLT
+1471 MAALGMAFSGMLLMVV
-1485 IAGAF
+1485 GAF
-1490 ASLKYKEKH
+1490 TSLKYKEKH

>member
-46 VAESSTPAPVAEE
+46 APVEGKTAEGEVEGEE
-59 GEKQEKV
+59 GK
-66 GEQEEFFPP
+66 QEEFTPP

-93 TKTDDIIIDYKPA
+93 TKTDDITIDYKPA
-106 EKPEEPGESGK
+106 EKPEQPGKSGE
-117 DGETDGSEGSG
+117 DGEADGSEGSG

-161 GEATKEET
+161 GEAAKEET

-185 KKGDPVVGKDE
+185 KKGESVVGKDE

-232 KGEEINLDDELGK
+232 KGEEIDLDDELGK

-256 AKLGDYTVDK
+256 AKLGGYTVDK

-275 KTLTLKKTSPTEEKE
+275 KTLTLKKTSEPETKE
-290 MAAEDIA
+290 MSAEDVA
-297 KLLDVPEGGV
+297 KLLDVPEDGV
-307 EKKEELD
+307 EKKTDD
-314 EEGNPK
+314 EGK
-320 TTYTL
+320 TTYIL
-325 KKEEIST
+325 KKEETST

-369 DVNNED
+369 DVDDKD
-375 LTTEIE
+375 LTTKVE

-401 SEKLGEMLQDEYYNN
+401 SEKLGEMLKDEYYNN
-416 VTGEYV
+416 ITGEYV

-435 VKKMEDS
+435 VKKTENT
-442 KPLTNAQLAERLGE
+442 KPLTHAQLAERLGE
-456 GFTGDDNGV
+456 GFTADDNGV
-465 YYKGE
+465 YYNGE
-470 KLTFDQMEAVRKTLS
+470 KLTFDEMEAVRKTLS

-505 SIESAKE
+505 SIKSAEE

-517 AIKAALTDAARNAG
+517 AIKAALTDAAKKTG
-531 INVETDDFKNQL
+531 INVDSEDFKNQL

-558 TDADGNVHTVT
+558 TDADGNVYTVT
-569 LRYNGATVSAPQPGT
+569 LRYDGATVSAPQPGSSD
-584 PDSSKDT
+584 PSKDT

-598 DNVITGTAYVTG
+598 DNTVTGTAYVTG

-653 KEDTVTSPD
+653 KEETVTSPD

-670 TCTITESSASLSD
+670 TCTITESSASLTD
-683 TEKEEIAWA
+683 TEKEEIAWK
-692 ELLNQHPEYKNKD
+692 ELQNKTGKD
-705 ELKAAGYNINIS
+705 KATLLQEGYSIDIG
-717 SMDFSGIKCVEWTI
+717 SMDFSGIKRVEWTI
-731 DELSESTKTDA
+731 DTLSESTKTDT

-753 GKNWSIDEKARTI
+753 GKNWSIDENAGTI
-766 TVDGKTYDKVTK
+766 TVDGNIYRNVTK

-794 TTYTFTKQAG
+794 TTYTFTKKAG

-831 DGKTATFTKGNE
+831 DGKTATFTKGDE

-871 IKDNKDLEKAYDEL
+871 IKDDKDLEKAYDEL

-891 IQSKLLPGEE
+891 IQNKLQPDEE
-901 LWIGNLEVTDKTEKT
+901 LWIGKTKIDSTTKKE
-916 DIIKYFTTAISP
+916 DIIKYFTKAISP

-944 RIAKNSTYVANK
+944 RIAKSSTYVANK

-973 DEFKSFSKAPD
+973 DEFKYFSKAPD

-989 VYWKLTWWGGYYYYT
+989 VYWKWTRWGGYYYYT

-1019 YEEQRD
+1019 SEEQRD

-1038 DLLPDKDDKVDQT
+1038 DLLPDEDGKVNQT
-1051 DCVLVSKNLKLEWNY
+1051 DCVLVSKDLKLEWNY
-1066 DAGNLVNGKGNQLV
+1066 DAGNLVNGKGNQTV

-1094 GNGHYEYDRGT
+1094 GSGHYEYDRGNR
-1105 PNNCP
+1105 NNNP

-1130 GSIKLYQGQRG
+1130 GSIKLYQGG
-1141 DYWTPGISAEDQAI
+1141 YDGWYWVSAEDQAI
-1155 NAYLKATGSSKTAAS
+1155 NAYLEATGSSKTAAS

-1242 MISKLTQVSE
+1242 MISELTQVRE

-1276 DFANRLLELNKQ
+1276 DFAKRLLELNKQ
-1288 TTTHKTSESATA
+1288 TTTTHKTGEGATA

-1305 SGGFDGAYTQN
+1305 SGDFDGTYTQK
-1316 KSETVTGSGTGK
+1316 KSETVEGSGTGK

-1333 FTEVLKKLFTGS
+1333 FTEVLKKIFSGS

-1356 YTYRTTDKVDTTPVS
+1356 YTYRTTDKVNTTPVS
-1371 KETVTTTDAHVDYNY
+1371 KETVTTTDAHVGYNY

-1391 RTVTVNGEETV
+1391 RKVTVNGEETV

-1410 VDPDTPDGPVEDETP
+1410 ETPVEDETP
-1425 DEVMTPETPELP
+1425 DEVVMTPETPELP
-1437 AVQDAAPDEVVL
+1437 PVQDATPDAPVL
-1449 PAEPELPAVQDATA
+1449 PSDAVLPAVQDA

-1490 ASLKYKEKH
+1490 ASLRYKEKH

>member
-1 MTNKKLKLA
+1 MTNKNLKLA

-33 DPAEDNAA
+33 DSVEDNAA

-46 VAESSTPAPVAEE
+46 APVEGKTAEGEVE
-59 GEKQEKV
+59 GEEEKQE
-66 GEQEEFFPP
+66 EFVP
-75 PVNEEAK
+75 PVNDEAK
-82 SEEQA
+82 KDDQA

-93 TKTDDIIIDYKPA
+93 TKTDDITIDYKPA
-106 EKPEEPGESGK
+106 EKPEAP
-117 DGETDGSEGSG
+117 G

-185 KKGDPVVGKDE
+185 KKGESVVGKDE

-201 ITTPTETTGTET
+201 ITTPTETTGTQT
-213 TTTTGTGKADSS
+213 TTTTGTGKADSE
-225 TTITDTK
+225 TTITDTE

-245 DVRPDWKTDKD
+245 DVRPDWSTDEK
-256 AKLGDYTVDK
+256 AKLGDYTVK
-266 VEPAKDGNS
+266 EVEPSEDGNS
-275 KTLTLKKTSPTEEKE
+275 KTLTLTKTDDSAPEKE
-290 MAAEDIA
+290 MSAEDIA
-297 KLLDVPEGGV
+297 KLLDVPEDGV
-307 EKKEELD
+307 EKKTD
-314 EEGNPK
+314 DEGN
-320 TTYTL
+320 TTYIL
-325 KKEEIST
+325 KKEETST
-332 DENGNTVTRVTYYK
+332 DENGNTVTRTTYYE
-346 ITGNTVETTTET
+346 ITGNSVKTRTET

-369 DVNNED
+369 DVDDKD

-435 VKKMEDS
+435 VKKTEDS
-442 KPLTNAQLAERLGE
+442 KPLTNAQLADRLGE

-470 KLTFDQMEAVRKTLS
+470 KLTFDQKEAVRKTLS

-505 SIESAKE
+505 SIESAE
-512 TAKLE
+512 EAAKLE

-543 NTIDPTGK
+543 NTIDSTGK

-569 LRYNGATVSAPQPGT
+569 LRYDGATVSAPQPGSSD
-584 PDSSKDT
+584 PSKDT

-598 DNVITGTAYVTG
+598 DNVITGTAYVNG

-617 GSLNGTYVKPG
+617 GSLNGTYVKPD

-639 IASKDPEK
+639 VDTNDPEK
-647 GTTTYK
+647 GTTIYK
-653 KEDTVTSPD
+653 KEDTVTLSD
-662 GTSTKITR
+662 GTITKITR

-717 SMDFSGIKCVEWTI
+717 SMDFSGIKRVEWTI
-731 DELSESTKTDA
+731 YELSESTKTDA

-819 YSVSA
+819 YSVPA

-831 DGKTATFTKGNE
+831 DGKTATFTKGDE

-891 IQSKLLPGEE
+891 IQSKLQPGEE

-944 RIAKNSTYVANK
+944 RIAKSSTYVANK

-973 DEFKSFSKAPD
+973 DEFKYFSKAPD

-989 VYWKLTWWGGYYYYT
+989 VYWKWTLWGGYYYYT

-1066 DAGNLVNGKGNQLV
+1066 DAGNLVNDTDNQPV

-1094 GNGHYEYDRGT
+1094 GDGHYEYDRGT

-1185 QIGTTGTNSTGE
+1185 KIGTTDTNSTGE
-1197 SGYQVYLKSSELTAY
+1197 SGYQVYLKTSELTAY

-1305 SGGFDGAYTQN
+1305 SGGFNGAYTQD

-1356 YTYRTTDKVDTTPVS
+1356 YTYRTTDKVNTTPVS

-1391 RTVTVNGEETV
+1391 RTVTVDGEETV
-1402 IVPPVTPP
+1402 IVPP

-1425 DEVMTPETPELP
+1425 DEVVTPETPELP
-1437 AVQDAAPDEVVL
+1437 PVQDATPDDAAPETPVL
-1449 PAEPELPAVQDATA
+1449 PSDAVLPAVQDA